1 MMASQKQKKQA
12 SPKKEQKNNT
22 VLSGEINR
30 EYLGKTLLDAGFEV
44 WFRYMFRV
52 LEGKPFIMDRIHKDM
67 FNVFDDLYNLR
78 ITRECMNIPPRAG
91 KTTLCKYWLI
101 YCLTKNPR
109 CNFIYTSF
117 SQMLLS
123 DIAREVA
130 QILEHPIYKELYGS
144 GLFGVEEK
152 EENPIDDFWREYLLK
167 ETGKAVYASKRIIT
181 AKGGQ
186 ILFASIGS
194 TITGFGCFD
203 YNTEVLTEKG
213 FMKLGYIVENKI
225 DVKVWSYNFD
235 KRQKELQPIY
245 DYVKNENSPYIKVE
259 LDNGEKIN
267 CTPDHVFYLK
277 NGEERRA
284 DFLSVGSEIM
294 SNKFGNRKIVNIVN
308 CNHSA
313 PSYCVTLCRNNN
325 LFVTKSQI
333 LVHNCG
339 IRGAKVFSGAL
350 ICFPYDELVLT
361 EKGYRKIGEIVE
373 NKEDIKVWSY
383 NFEKERPELKR
394 IERHIKNITPTKQC
408 FVEVKLSNG
417 KSFICTDNHKVWTK
431 NRGYV
436 EAKDL
441 TSIDCVVTFSNPF
454 YLVNTKVKNFCNFL
468 SGNVLISDFFQSI
481 RRKFNLFSG
490 RIVNFFNKIFETFSC
505 FDCLNSSGM
514 TIKSKSNLFQT
525 SFCFS
530 NFFNIFSRKFGTRK
544 NQSTKFNSI
553 LHIFRFSA
561 ISQIFKTI
569 VRWIAIKVSNF
580 YSFLLHA
587 NESPQTKLMNTN
599 GKGFI
604 IFSKINNLVTFSIR
618 GIKSFFFELNNSSFI
633 SASRKYISRAA
644 YNISKIGNSIKS
656 IISGDVFVNNISVV
670 CHNHTSYCLTVY
682 ENHNLYVGKCQVL
695 VSNCDDAN
703 KPADIQSEVMREKVR
718 KYYDETLLSRL
729 NDSNVPIFNIQQRL
743 HLEDL
748 SGYLLEQYKFDSII
762 RPLLEPDGTCN
773 IASQYTPERIKEIS
787 FNDTMFQAQYQ
798 QSPVAEK
805 GNIIQRDWWV
815 MYDADHTAIDGKLI
829 ITADTAY
836 KKTKTADYSC
846 FQVWELLRKEMRLRD
861 MIVGKWEFPELL
873 EKAIQIWR
881 KWTDDSLINPAA
893 FMYIEDKASGISLEQ
908 TLIQSGIN
916 AICWKPKEYDYPEDK
931 VGRTRELSWDVYRG
945 LVKLKKDDKM
955 SQYLVN
961 EAALFAEDMSHAHD
975 DSCFVA
981 GTKVATILGNKNIE
995 ELKVGDLVIT
1005 PWGVSPITRT
1015 TSRMKPVIDNIG
1027 LTGTKDHKI
1036 YTTHDYSFDNLENV
1050 DYSMVSKLT
1059 IKELISWQ
1067 IKSLYCSMAKN
1078 TIVTQ
1083 RQDIMKIKS
1092 LLTEKEKHSGFIGLF
1107 MNFIR
1112 EKKFLKAIT
1121 FITKTKI
1128 KIITT
1133 LAIWCFYHTA
1143 NTLNFMAKK
1152 PLKFGK
1158 DLKCKKQIKEVEKCA
1173 KSGIAQKREE
1183 IGTQNIKK
1191 NTLPNFILL
1200 KYVPIAEEDLI
1211 PQTTTESRQYVDGVE
1226 ISTLKENYAGKQK
1239 KRVYNITVRAG
1250 CYYANNILVSNC
1262 DAASMAHS
1270 IWRYAGGGQ

>member
-1 MMASQKQKKQA
+1 
-12 SPKKEQKNNT
+12 
-22 VLSGEINR
+22 
-30 EYLGKTLLDAGFEV
+30 
-44 WFRYMFRV
+44 MFRV

-91 KTTLCKYWLI
+91 KTTICKYWLI

-144 GLFGVEEK
+144 GLLGVEEK
-152 EENPIDDFWREYLLK
+152 EENPIDDFWRDYLLQ
-167 ETGKAVYASKRIIT
+167 ETGKALYTSKRIIT

-194 TITGFGCFD
+194 TITGFG
-203 YNTEVLTEKG
+203 
-213 FMKLGYIVENKI
+213 
-225 DVKVWSYNFD
+225 
-235 KRQKELQPIY
+235 
-245 DYVKNENSPYIKVE
+245 
-259 LDNGEKIN
+259 
-267 CTPDHVFYLK
+267 
-277 NGEERRA
+277 A
-284 DFLSVGSEIM
+284 
-294 SNKFGNRKIVNIVN
+294 
-308 CNHSA
+308 
-313 PSYCVTLCRNNN
+313 
-325 LFVTKSQI
+325 
-333 LVHNCG
+333 G
-339 IRGAKVFSGAL
+339 IRGAKGFSGAL
-350 ICFPYDELVLT
+350 I
-361 EKGYRKIGEIVE
+361 I
-373 NKEDIKVWSY
+373 
-383 NFEKERPELKR
+383 
-394 IERHIKNITPTKQC
+394 
-408 FVEVKLSNG
+408 
-417 KSFICTDNHKVWTK
+417 
-431 NRGYV
+431 
-436 EAKDL
+436 
-441 TSIDCVVTFSNPF
+441 
-454 YLVNTKVKNFCNFL
+454 
-468 SGNVLISDFFQSI
+468 
-481 RRKFNLFSG
+481 
-490 RIVNFFNKIFETFSC
+490 
-505 FDCLNSSGM
+505 
-514 TIKSKSNLFQT
+514 
-525 SFCFS
+525 
-530 NFFNIFSRKFGTRK
+530 
-544 NQSTKFNSI
+544 
-553 LHIFRFSA
+553 
-561 ISQIFKTI
+561 
-569 VRWIAIKVSNF
+569 
-580 YSFLLHA
+580 
-587 NESPQTKLMNTN
+587 
-599 GKGFI
+599 
-604 IFSKINNLVTFSIR
+604 
-618 GIKSFFFELNNSSFI
+618 
-633 SASRKYISRAA
+633 
-644 YNISKIGNSIKS
+644 
-656 IISGDVFVNNISVV
+656 
-670 CHNHTSYCLTVY
+670 
-682 ENHNLYVGKCQVL
+682 
-695 VSNCDDAN
+695 DDAN
-703 KPADIQSEVMREKVR
+703 KPVDIMSETMRDKVR

-743 HLEDL
+743 HLGDL

-762 RPLLEPDGTCN
+762 KPLLEPDGTCN

-815 MYDADHTAIDGKLI
+815 YYDPDNTPIDGKLI

-836 KKTKTADYSC
+836 KKTVTADYSC
-846 FQVWELLRKEMRLRD
+846 FQVWELLRKEMRMRD

-873 EKAIQIWR
+873 ERASWIWK
-881 KWTDDSLINPAA
+881 KWTAEDLINPAA

-908 TLIQSGIN
+908 TLIQNGIN
-916 AICWKPKEYDYPEDK
+916 ALCWKPKDYDYPEDK

-981 GTKVATILGNKNIE
+981 GTKVATIFGDKNIE

-1036 YTTHDYSFDNLENV
+1036 YTTHDYSFDSLENV

-1059 IKELISWQ
+1059 IEELISWQ

-1083 RQDIMKIKS
+1083 RQDIMKIES
-1092 LLTEKEKHSGFIGLF
+1092 LLTEKEKHSGFIGLC

-1128 KIITT
+1128 KIITI
-1133 LAIWCFYHTA
+1133 LAIWFFYQA
-1143 NTLNFMAKK
+1143 MNTLNFMAKK

-1173 KSGIAQKREE
+1173 KSGIAQKRGE

-1226 ISTLKENYAGKQK
+1226 ISTLKENYAGKPK

>member
-1 MMASQKQKKQA
+1 
-12 SPKKEQKNNT
+12 
-22 VLSGEINR
+22 
-30 EYLGKTLLDAGFEV
+30 
-44 WFRYMFRV
+44 MFRV
-52 LEGKPFIMDRIHKDM
+52 LEGKPFIIDRIHKDM

-130 QILEHPIYKELYGS
+130 QILEHPIYKELYGN
-144 GLFGVEEK
+144 GLYGVEEK

-167 ETGKAVYASKRIIT
+167 ETGRAVYASKRIIT

-194 TITGFGCFD
+194 TITGFG
-203 YNTEVLTEKG
+203 
-213 FMKLGYIVENKI
+213 
-225 DVKVWSYNFD
+225 
-235 KRQKELQPIY
+235 
-245 DYVKNENSPYIKVE
+245 
-259 LDNGEKIN
+259 
-267 CTPDHVFYLK
+267 
-277 NGEERRA
+277 A
-284 DFLSVGSEIM
+284 
-294 SNKFGNRKIVNIVN
+294 
-308 CNHSA
+308 
-313 PSYCVTLCRNNN
+313 
-325 LFVTKSQI
+325 
-333 LVHNCG
+333 G

-350 ICFPYDELVLT
+350 VCFPYDELVLT

-587 NESPQTKLMNTN
+587 NESPQNKLMNTN

-743 HLEDL
+743 HLGDL
-748 SGYLLEQYKFDSII
+748 SGYLLEQYKFDSIVK
-762 RPLLEPDGTCN
+762 PLLEPDGTCN

-815 MYDADHTAIDGKLI
+815 MYDADHTPIDGKLI

-873 EKAIQIWR
+873 EKATQIWR

-961 EAALFAEDMSHAHD
+961 EAALFAEDMSHAKD
-975 DSCFVA
+975 DS
-981 GTKVATILGNKNIE
+981 
-995 ELKVGDLVIT
+995 
-1005 PWGVSPITRT
+1005 
-1015 TSRMKPVIDNIG
+1015 
-1027 LTGTKDHKI
+1027 
-1036 YTTHDYSFDNLENV
+1036 V
-1050 DYSMVSKLT
+1050 DS
-1059 IKELISWQ
+1059 
-1067 IKSLYCSMAKN
+1067 
-1078 TIVTQ
+1078 
-1083 RQDIMKIKS
+1083 
-1092 LLTEKEKHSGFIGLF
+1092 
-1107 MNFIR
+1107 
-1112 EKKFLKAIT
+1112 
-1121 FITKTKI
+1121 
-1128 KIITT
+1128 
-1133 LAIWCFYHTA
+1133 
-1143 NTLNFMAKK
+1143 
-1152 PLKFGK
+1152 
-1158 DLKCKKQIKEVEKCA
+1158 
-1173 KSGIAQKREE
+1173 
-1183 IGTQNIKK
+1183 
-1191 NTLPNFILL
+1191 
-1200 KYVPIAEEDLI
+1200 
-1211 PQTTTESRQYVDGVE
+1211 
-1226 ISTLKENYAGKQK
+1226 
-1239 KRVYNITVRAG
+1239 
-1250 CYYANNILVSNC
+1250 
-1262 DAASMAHS
+1262 ASMAHS

>member
-1 MMASQKQKKQA
+1 M
-12 SPKKEQKNNT
+12 
-22 VLSGEINR
+22 
-30 EYLGKTLLDAGFEV
+30 LDAGFEV

-245 DYVKNENSPYIKVE
+245 DYVKNENSPYMEIE

-313 PSYCVTLCRNNN
+313 PSYCVTLWHNNN

-339 IRGAKVFSGAL
+339 IRGNTTFSGAL
-350 ICFPYDELVLT
+350 VL
-361 EKGYRKIGEIVE
+361 
-373 NKEDIKVWSY
+373 
-383 NFEKERPELKR
+383 
-394 IERHIKNITPTKQC
+394 
-408 FVEVKLSNG
+408 
-417 KSFICTDNHKVWTK
+417 
-431 NRGYV
+431 
-436 EAKDL
+436 
-441 TSIDCVVTFSNPF
+441 
-454 YLVNTKVKNFCNFL
+454 
-468 SGNVLISDFFQSI
+468 
-481 RRKFNLFSG
+481 
-490 RIVNFFNKIFETFSC
+490 
-505 FDCLNSSGM
+505 
-514 TIKSKSNLFQT
+514 
-525 SFCFS
+525 
-530 NFFNIFSRKFGTRK
+530 
-544 NQSTKFNSI
+544 
-553 LHIFRFSA
+553 
-561 ISQIFKTI
+561 
-569 VRWIAIKVSNF
+569 
-580 YSFLLHA
+580 
-587 NESPQTKLMNTN
+587 
-599 GKGFI
+599 
-604 IFSKINNLVTFSIR
+604 
-618 GIKSFFFELNNSSFI
+618 
-633 SASRKYISRAA
+633 
-644 YNISKIGNSIKS
+644 
-656 IISGDVFVNNISVV
+656 
-670 CHNHTSYCLTVY
+670 
-682 ENHNLYVGKCQVL
+682 
-695 VSNCDDAN
+695 DDAN

-815 MYDADHTAIDGKLI
+815 MYDADHTPIDGKLI

-916 AICWKPKEYDYPEDK
+916 ALCWKPKDYDYPEDK

-945 LVKLKKDDKM
+945 LVKLKNNDKM

-961 EAALFAEDMSHAHD
+961 EAALFAEDMSHAKD
-975 DSCFVA
+975 DS
-981 GTKVATILGNKNIE
+981 
-995 ELKVGDLVIT
+995 
-1005 PWGVSPITRT
+1005 
-1015 TSRMKPVIDNIG
+1015 
-1027 LTGTKDHKI
+1027 
-1036 YTTHDYSFDNLENV
+1036 V
-1050 DYSMVSKLT
+1050 DS
-1059 IKELISWQ
+1059 
-1067 IKSLYCSMAKN
+1067 
-1078 TIVTQ
+1078 
-1083 RQDIMKIKS
+1083 
-1092 LLTEKEKHSGFIGLF
+1092 
-1107 MNFIR
+1107 
-1112 EKKFLKAIT
+1112 
-1121 FITKTKI
+1121 
-1128 KIITT
+1128 
-1133 LAIWCFYHTA
+1133 
-1143 NTLNFMAKK
+1143 
-1152 PLKFGK
+1152 
-1158 DLKCKKQIKEVEKCA
+1158 
-1173 KSGIAQKREE
+1173 
-1183 IGTQNIKK
+1183 
-1191 NTLPNFILL
+1191 
-1200 KYVPIAEEDLI
+1200 
-1211 PQTTTESRQYVDGVE
+1211 
-1226 ISTLKENYAGKQK
+1226 
-1239 KRVYNITVRAG
+1239 
-1250 CYYANNILVSNC
+1250 
-1262 DAASMAHS
+1262 ASMAHS

>member
-1 MMASQKQKKQA
+1 
-12 SPKKEQKNNT
+12 
-22 VLSGEINR
+22 
-30 EYLGKTLLDAGFEV
+30 
-44 WFRYMFRV
+44 MFRV

-203 YNTEVLTEKG
+203 YGTEALTEKG

-245 DYVKNENSPYIKVE
+245 DYVKNENSPYMEIE

-339 IRGAKVFSGAL
+339 IRGNTTFSGAL
-350 ICFPYDELVLT
+350 VL
-361 EKGYRKIGEIVE
+361 
-373 NKEDIKVWSY
+373 
-383 NFEKERPELKR
+383 
-394 IERHIKNITPTKQC
+394 
-408 FVEVKLSNG
+408 
-417 KSFICTDNHKVWTK
+417 
-431 NRGYV
+431 
-436 EAKDL
+436 
-441 TSIDCVVTFSNPF
+441 
-454 YLVNTKVKNFCNFL
+454 
-468 SGNVLISDFFQSI
+468 
-481 RRKFNLFSG
+481 
-490 RIVNFFNKIFETFSC
+490 
-505 FDCLNSSGM
+505 
-514 TIKSKSNLFQT
+514 
-525 SFCFS
+525 
-530 NFFNIFSRKFGTRK
+530 
-544 NQSTKFNSI
+544 
-553 LHIFRFSA
+553 
-561 ISQIFKTI
+561 
-569 VRWIAIKVSNF
+569 
-580 YSFLLHA
+580 
-587 NESPQTKLMNTN
+587 
-599 GKGFI
+599 
-604 IFSKINNLVTFSIR
+604 
-618 GIKSFFFELNNSSFI
+618 
-633 SASRKYISRAA
+633 
-644 YNISKIGNSIKS
+644 
-656 IISGDVFVNNISVV
+656 
-670 CHNHTSYCLTVY
+670 
-682 ENHNLYVGKCQVL
+682 
-695 VSNCDDAN
+695 DDAN

-916 AICWKPKEYDYPEDK
+916 ALCWKPKDYDYPEDK

-945 LVKLKKDDKM
+945 LVKLKNNDKM

-961 EAALFAEDMSHAHD
+961 EAALFAEDMSHAKD
-975 DSCFVA
+975 DS
-981 GTKVATILGNKNIE
+981 
-995 ELKVGDLVIT
+995 
-1005 PWGVSPITRT
+1005 
-1015 TSRMKPVIDNIG
+1015 
-1027 LTGTKDHKI
+1027 
-1036 YTTHDYSFDNLENV
+1036 V
-1050 DYSMVSKLT
+1050 DS
-1059 IKELISWQ
+1059 
-1067 IKSLYCSMAKN
+1067 
-1078 TIVTQ
+1078 
-1083 RQDIMKIKS
+1083 
-1092 LLTEKEKHSGFIGLF
+1092 
-1107 MNFIR
+1107 
-1112 EKKFLKAIT
+1112 
-1121 FITKTKI
+1121 
-1128 KIITT
+1128 
-1133 LAIWCFYHTA
+1133 
-1143 NTLNFMAKK
+1143 
-1152 PLKFGK
+1152 
-1158 DLKCKKQIKEVEKCA
+1158 
-1173 KSGIAQKREE
+1173 
-1183 IGTQNIKK
+1183 
-1191 NTLPNFILL
+1191 
-1200 KYVPIAEEDLI
+1200 
-1211 PQTTTESRQYVDGVE
+1211 
-1226 ISTLKENYAGKQK
+1226 
-1239 KRVYNITVRAG
+1239 
-1250 CYYANNILVSNC
+1250 
-1262 DAASMAHS
+1262 ASMAHS

>member
-1 MMASQKQKKQA
+1 
-12 SPKKEQKNNT
+12 
-22 VLSGEINR
+22 
-30 EYLGKTLLDAGFEV
+30 
-44 WFRYMFRV
+44 MFRV
-52 LEGKPFIMDRIHKDM
+52 LEGKPFIMDLIHKDM

-101 YCLTKNPR
+101 YCLTKNPQ

-167 ETGKAVYASKRIIT
+167 ETGRAVYASKRIIT

-194 TITGFGCFD
+194 TITGFG
-203 YNTEVLTEKG
+203 
-213 FMKLGYIVENKI
+213 
-225 DVKVWSYNFD
+225 
-235 KRQKELQPIY
+235 
-245 DYVKNENSPYIKVE
+245 
-259 LDNGEKIN
+259 
-267 CTPDHVFYLK
+267 
-277 NGEERRA
+277 A
-284 DFLSVGSEIM
+284 
-294 SNKFGNRKIVNIVN
+294 
-308 CNHSA
+308 
-313 PSYCVTLCRNNN
+313 
-325 LFVTKSQI
+325 
-333 LVHNCG
+333 G
-339 IRGAKVFSGAL
+339 IRGAKGFSGAL

-587 NESPQTKLMNTN
+587 NESPQNKLMNTN

-682 ENHNLYVGKCQVL
+682 ENHNLYVGKCHVL

-743 HLEDL
+743 HLGDL

-762 RPLLEPDGTCN
+762 KPLLEPDGTCN

-815 MYDADHTAIDGKLI
+815 MYDADHTPIDGKLI

-961 EAALFAEDMSHAHD
+961 EAALFAEDMSHKND
-975 DSCFVA
+975 DS
-981 GTKVATILGNKNIE
+981 
-995 ELKVGDLVIT
+995 
-1005 PWGVSPITRT
+1005 
-1015 TSRMKPVIDNIG
+1015 
-1027 LTGTKDHKI
+1027 
-1036 YTTHDYSFDNLENV
+1036 V
-1050 DYSMVSKLT
+1050 DS
-1059 IKELISWQ
+1059 
-1067 IKSLYCSMAKN
+1067 
-1078 TIVTQ
+1078 
-1083 RQDIMKIKS
+1083 
-1092 LLTEKEKHSGFIGLF
+1092 
-1107 MNFIR
+1107 
-1112 EKKFLKAIT
+1112 
-1121 FITKTKI
+1121 
-1128 KIITT
+1128 
-1133 LAIWCFYHTA
+1133 
-1143 NTLNFMAKK
+1143 
-1152 PLKFGK
+1152 
-1158 DLKCKKQIKEVEKCA
+1158 
-1173 KSGIAQKREE
+1173 
-1183 IGTQNIKK
+1183 
-1191 NTLPNFILL
+1191 
-1200 KYVPIAEEDLI
+1200 
-1211 PQTTTESRQYVDGVE
+1211 
-1226 ISTLKENYAGKQK
+1226 
-1239 KRVYNITVRAG
+1239 
-1250 CYYANNILVSNC
+1250 
-1262 DAASMAHS
+1262 ASMAHS

>member
-1 MMASQKQKKQA
+1 MANQKQKKQA

-22 VLSGEINR
+22 SLSGEINR

-52 LEGKPFIMDRIHKDM
+52 LEGKPFIIDRIHKDM

-130 QILEHPIYKELYGS
+130 QILEHPIYKELYGN
-144 GLFGVEEK
+144 GLYGVEEK

-167 ETGKAVYASKRIIT
+167 ETGRAVYASKRIIT

-245 DYVKNENSPYIKVE
+245 DYVKNENSPYMEIE

-313 PSYCVTLCRNNN
+313 PSYCVTLWNNNN
-325 LFVTKSQI
+325 LFITKSQV

-339 IRGAKVFSGAL
+339 IRGTKGFSGAL
-350 ICFPYDELVLT
+350 I
-361 EKGYRKIGEIVE
+361 I
-373 NKEDIKVWSY
+373 
-383 NFEKERPELKR
+383 
-394 IERHIKNITPTKQC
+394 
-408 FVEVKLSNG
+408 
-417 KSFICTDNHKVWTK
+417 
-431 NRGYV
+431 
-436 EAKDL
+436 
-441 TSIDCVVTFSNPF
+441 
-454 YLVNTKVKNFCNFL
+454 
-468 SGNVLISDFFQSI
+468 
-481 RRKFNLFSG
+481 
-490 RIVNFFNKIFETFSC
+490 
-505 FDCLNSSGM
+505 
-514 TIKSKSNLFQT
+514 
-525 SFCFS
+525 
-530 NFFNIFSRKFGTRK
+530 
-544 NQSTKFNSI
+544 
-553 LHIFRFSA
+553 
-561 ISQIFKTI
+561 
-569 VRWIAIKVSNF
+569 
-580 YSFLLHA
+580 
-587 NESPQTKLMNTN
+587 
-599 GKGFI
+599 
-604 IFSKINNLVTFSIR
+604 
-618 GIKSFFFELNNSSFI
+618 
-633 SASRKYISRAA
+633 
-644 YNISKIGNSIKS
+644 
-656 IISGDVFVNNISVV
+656 
-670 CHNHTSYCLTVY
+670 
-682 ENHNLYVGKCQVL
+682 
-695 VSNCDDAN
+695 DDAN
-703 KPADIQSEVMREKVR
+703 KPADIMSETMRDKVR

-743 HLEDL
+743 HLGDL
-748 SGYLLEQYKFDSII
+748 SGYLLEQYKFDSIVK
-762 RPLLEPDGTCN
+762 PLLEPDGTCN

-815 MYDADHTAIDGKLI
+815 MYDADHTPIDGKLI

-873 EKAIQIWR
+873 EKATQIWR

-981 GTKVATILGNKNIE
+981 GTKVATIFGDKNIE

-1036 YTTHDYSFDNLENV
+1036 YTTHDYSFDSLENV

-1059 IKELISWQ
+1059 IEELISWQ

-1078 TIVTQ
+1078 TILTQ

-1226 ISTLKENYAGKQK
+1226 ISTLKENYAGKPK

>member
-339 IRGAKVFSGAL
+339 IRGNTTFSGAL
-350 ICFPYDELVLT
+350 VL
-361 EKGYRKIGEIVE
+361 
-373 NKEDIKVWSY
+373 
-383 NFEKERPELKR
+383 
-394 IERHIKNITPTKQC
+394 
-408 FVEVKLSNG
+408 
-417 KSFICTDNHKVWTK
+417 
-431 NRGYV
+431 
-436 EAKDL
+436 
-441 TSIDCVVTFSNPF
+441 
-454 YLVNTKVKNFCNFL
+454 
-468 SGNVLISDFFQSI
+468 
-481 RRKFNLFSG
+481 
-490 RIVNFFNKIFETFSC
+490 
-505 FDCLNSSGM
+505 
-514 TIKSKSNLFQT
+514 
-525 SFCFS
+525 
-530 NFFNIFSRKFGTRK
+530 
-544 NQSTKFNSI
+544 
-553 LHIFRFSA
+553 
-561 ISQIFKTI
+561 
-569 VRWIAIKVSNF
+569 
-580 YSFLLHA
+580 
-587 NESPQTKLMNTN
+587 
-599 GKGFI
+599 
-604 IFSKINNLVTFSIR
+604 
-618 GIKSFFFELNNSSFI
+618 
-633 SASRKYISRAA
+633 
-644 YNISKIGNSIKS
+644 
-656 IISGDVFVNNISVV
+656 
-670 CHNHTSYCLTVY
+670 
-682 ENHNLYVGKCQVL
+682 
-695 VSNCDDAN
+695 DDAN

-873 EKAIQIWR
+873 EKATQIWR

-961 EAALFAEDMSHAHD
+961 EAALFAEDMSHAKD
-975 DSCFVA
+975 DS
-981 GTKVATILGNKNIE
+981 
-995 ELKVGDLVIT
+995 
-1005 PWGVSPITRT
+1005 
-1015 TSRMKPVIDNIG
+1015 
-1027 LTGTKDHKI
+1027 
-1036 YTTHDYSFDNLENV
+1036 V
-1050 DYSMVSKLT
+1050 DS
-1059 IKELISWQ
+1059 
-1067 IKSLYCSMAKN
+1067 
-1078 TIVTQ
+1078 
-1083 RQDIMKIKS
+1083 
-1092 LLTEKEKHSGFIGLF
+1092 
-1107 MNFIR
+1107 
-1112 EKKFLKAIT
+1112 
-1121 FITKTKI
+1121 
-1128 KIITT
+1128 
-1133 LAIWCFYHTA
+1133 
-1143 NTLNFMAKK
+1143 
-1152 PLKFGK
+1152 
-1158 DLKCKKQIKEVEKCA
+1158 
-1173 KSGIAQKREE
+1173 
-1183 IGTQNIKK
+1183 
-1191 NTLPNFILL
+1191 
-1200 KYVPIAEEDLI
+1200 
-1211 PQTTTESRQYVDGVE
+1211 
-1226 ISTLKENYAGKQK
+1226 
-1239 KRVYNITVRAG
+1239 
-1250 CYYANNILVSNC
+1250 
-1262 DAASMAHS
+1262 ASMAHS

>member
-1 MMASQKQKKQA
+1 
-12 SPKKEQKNNT
+12 
-22 VLSGEINR
+22 
-30 EYLGKTLLDAGFEV
+30 
-44 WFRYMFRV
+44 MFRV
-52 LEGKPFIMDRIHKDM
+52 LEGKPFIIDRIHKDM

-91 KTTLCKYWLI
+91 KTTICKYWLI

-123 DIAREVA
+123 DIARDVA
-130 QILEHPIYKELYGS
+130 QILEHPIYKELYGN

-167 ETGKAVYASKRIIT
+167 ETGRAVYASKRIIT

-245 DYVKNENSPYIKVE
+245 DYVKNENSPYMEIE

-339 IRGAKVFSGAL
+339 IRGNTTFSGAL
-350 ICFPYDELVLT
+350 VL
-361 EKGYRKIGEIVE
+361 
-373 NKEDIKVWSY
+373 
-383 NFEKERPELKR
+383 
-394 IERHIKNITPTKQC
+394 
-408 FVEVKLSNG
+408 
-417 KSFICTDNHKVWTK
+417 
-431 NRGYV
+431 
-436 EAKDL
+436 
-441 TSIDCVVTFSNPF
+441 
-454 YLVNTKVKNFCNFL
+454 
-468 SGNVLISDFFQSI
+468 
-481 RRKFNLFSG
+481 
-490 RIVNFFNKIFETFSC
+490 
-505 FDCLNSSGM
+505 
-514 TIKSKSNLFQT
+514 
-525 SFCFS
+525 
-530 NFFNIFSRKFGTRK
+530 
-544 NQSTKFNSI
+544 
-553 LHIFRFSA
+553 
-561 ISQIFKTI
+561 
-569 VRWIAIKVSNF
+569 
-580 YSFLLHA
+580 
-587 NESPQTKLMNTN
+587 
-599 GKGFI
+599 
-604 IFSKINNLVTFSIR
+604 
-618 GIKSFFFELNNSSFI
+618 
-633 SASRKYISRAA
+633 
-644 YNISKIGNSIKS
+644 
-656 IISGDVFVNNISVV
+656 
-670 CHNHTSYCLTVY
+670 
-682 ENHNLYVGKCQVL
+682 
-695 VSNCDDAN
+695 DDAN

-1078 TIVTQ
+1078 TVITQ

-1226 ISTLKENYAGKQK
+1226 ISTLKENYAGKPK

>member
-1 MMASQKQKKQA
+1 MMANQKQKKQA

-22 VLSGEINR
+22 SLSGEINR

-52 LEGKPFIMDRIHKDM
+52 LEGKPFIMDIIHKDM

-167 ETGKAVYASKRIIT
+167 ETGRAVYASKRIIT

-203 YNTEVLTEKG
+203 YDTEVLTEKG

-245 DYVKNENSPYIKVE
+245 DYVKNENSPYMEIE
-259 LDNGEKIN
+259 LDNGEIIN

-325 LFVTKSQI
+325 LFITKSQV
-333 LVHNCG
+333 LTHNCG
-339 IRGAKVFSGAL
+339 IRGNTTFSGAL
-350 ICFPYDELVLT
+350 IL
-361 EKGYRKIGEIVE
+361 
-373 NKEDIKVWSY
+373 
-383 NFEKERPELKR
+383 
-394 IERHIKNITPTKQC
+394 
-408 FVEVKLSNG
+408 
-417 KSFICTDNHKVWTK
+417 
-431 NRGYV
+431 
-436 EAKDL
+436 
-441 TSIDCVVTFSNPF
+441 
-454 YLVNTKVKNFCNFL
+454 
-468 SGNVLISDFFQSI
+468 
-481 RRKFNLFSG
+481 
-490 RIVNFFNKIFETFSC
+490 
-505 FDCLNSSGM
+505 
-514 TIKSKSNLFQT
+514 
-525 SFCFS
+525 
-530 NFFNIFSRKFGTRK
+530 
-544 NQSTKFNSI
+544 
-553 LHIFRFSA
+553 
-561 ISQIFKTI
+561 
-569 VRWIAIKVSNF
+569 
-580 YSFLLHA
+580 
-587 NESPQTKLMNTN
+587 
-599 GKGFI
+599 
-604 IFSKINNLVTFSIR
+604 
-618 GIKSFFFELNNSSFI
+618 
-633 SASRKYISRAA
+633 
-644 YNISKIGNSIKS
+644 
-656 IISGDVFVNNISVV
+656 
-670 CHNHTSYCLTVY
+670 
-682 ENHNLYVGKCQVL
+682 
-695 VSNCDDAN
+695 DDAN

-981 GTKVATILGNKNIE
+981 GTKVATIFGDKNIE

-1036 YTTHDYSFDNLENV
+1036 YTTHDYSFDSLENV

-1059 IKELISWQ
+1059 IEELISWQ

-1092 LLTEKEKHSGFIGLF
+1092 LLTEKEKHSGFIGLC

-1121 FITKTKI
+1121 FITKMKI
-1128 KIITT
+1128 KIITI
-1133 LAIWCFYHTA
+1133 LAIWFFYQVV

>member
-1 MMASQKQKKQA
+1 
-12 SPKKEQKNNT
+12 
-22 VLSGEINR
+22 
-30 EYLGKTLLDAGFEV
+30 
-44 WFRYMFRV
+44 MFRV

-67 FNVFDDLYNLR
+67 FNVFDDLYYLR

-123 DIAREVA
+123 DIARDVA
-130 QILEHPIYKELYGS
+130 QILEHPIYKELYGN

-152 EENPIDDFWREYLLK
+152 EENPIDDFWREYLLQ

-203 YNTEVLTEKG
+203 YDTEVLTEKG

-245 DYVKNENSPYIKVE
+245 DYVKNENSPYMEIE

-313 PSYCVTLCRNNN
+313 PSYCVTLWNNNN

-339 IRGAKVFSGAL
+339 IRGNTTFSGAL
-350 ICFPYDELVLT
+350 VL
-361 EKGYRKIGEIVE
+361 
-373 NKEDIKVWSY
+373 
-383 NFEKERPELKR
+383 
-394 IERHIKNITPTKQC
+394 
-408 FVEVKLSNG
+408 
-417 KSFICTDNHKVWTK
+417 
-431 NRGYV
+431 
-436 EAKDL
+436 
-441 TSIDCVVTFSNPF
+441 
-454 YLVNTKVKNFCNFL
+454 
-468 SGNVLISDFFQSI
+468 
-481 RRKFNLFSG
+481 
-490 RIVNFFNKIFETFSC
+490 
-505 FDCLNSSGM
+505 
-514 TIKSKSNLFQT
+514 
-525 SFCFS
+525 
-530 NFFNIFSRKFGTRK
+530 
-544 NQSTKFNSI
+544 
-553 LHIFRFSA
+553 
-561 ISQIFKTI
+561 
-569 VRWIAIKVSNF
+569 
-580 YSFLLHA
+580 
-587 NESPQTKLMNTN
+587 
-599 GKGFI
+599 
-604 IFSKINNLVTFSIR
+604 
-618 GIKSFFFELNNSSFI
+618 
-633 SASRKYISRAA
+633 
-644 YNISKIGNSIKS
+644 
-656 IISGDVFVNNISVV
+656 
-670 CHNHTSYCLTVY
+670 
-682 ENHNLYVGKCQVL
+682 
-695 VSNCDDAN
+695 DDAN

>member
-1 MMASQKQKKQA
+1 M
-12 SPKKEQKNNT
+12 
-22 VLSGEINR
+22 
-30 EYLGKTLLDAGFEV
+30 LDAGFEV

-313 PSYCVTLCRNNN
+313 PSYCVTLWHNNN

-339 IRGAKVFSGAL
+339 IRGNTTFSGAL
-350 ICFPYDELVLT
+350 VL
-361 EKGYRKIGEIVE
+361 
-373 NKEDIKVWSY
+373 
-383 NFEKERPELKR
+383 
-394 IERHIKNITPTKQC
+394 
-408 FVEVKLSNG
+408 
-417 KSFICTDNHKVWTK
+417 
-431 NRGYV
+431 
-436 EAKDL
+436 
-441 TSIDCVVTFSNPF
+441 
-454 YLVNTKVKNFCNFL
+454 
-468 SGNVLISDFFQSI
+468 
-481 RRKFNLFSG
+481 
-490 RIVNFFNKIFETFSC
+490 
-505 FDCLNSSGM
+505 
-514 TIKSKSNLFQT
+514 
-525 SFCFS
+525 
-530 NFFNIFSRKFGTRK
+530 
-544 NQSTKFNSI
+544 
-553 LHIFRFSA
+553 
-561 ISQIFKTI
+561 
-569 VRWIAIKVSNF
+569 
-580 YSFLLHA
+580 
-587 NESPQTKLMNTN
+587 
-599 GKGFI
+599 
-604 IFSKINNLVTFSIR
+604 
-618 GIKSFFFELNNSSFI
+618 
-633 SASRKYISRAA
+633 
-644 YNISKIGNSIKS
+644 
-656 IISGDVFVNNISVV
+656 
-670 CHNHTSYCLTVY
+670 
-682 ENHNLYVGKCQVL
+682 
-695 VSNCDDAN
+695 DDAN

-815 MYDADHTAIDGKLI
+815 MYDADHTPIDGKLI

-916 AICWKPKEYDYPEDK
+916 ALCWKPKDYDYPEDK

-945 LVKLKKDDKM
+945 LVKLKNNDRM

-961 EAALFAEDMSHAHD
+961 EAALFAEDMSHAKD
-975 DSCFVA
+975 DS
-981 GTKVATILGNKNIE
+981 
-995 ELKVGDLVIT
+995 
-1005 PWGVSPITRT
+1005 
-1015 TSRMKPVIDNIG
+1015 
-1027 LTGTKDHKI
+1027 
-1036 YTTHDYSFDNLENV
+1036 V
-1050 DYSMVSKLT
+1050 DS
-1059 IKELISWQ
+1059 
-1067 IKSLYCSMAKN
+1067 
-1078 TIVTQ
+1078 
-1083 RQDIMKIKS
+1083 
-1092 LLTEKEKHSGFIGLF
+1092 
-1107 MNFIR
+1107 
-1112 EKKFLKAIT
+1112 
-1121 FITKTKI
+1121 
-1128 KIITT
+1128 
-1133 LAIWCFYHTA
+1133 
-1143 NTLNFMAKK
+1143 
-1152 PLKFGK
+1152 
-1158 DLKCKKQIKEVEKCA
+1158 
-1173 KSGIAQKREE
+1173 
-1183 IGTQNIKK
+1183 
-1191 NTLPNFILL
+1191 
-1200 KYVPIAEEDLI
+1200 
-1211 PQTTTESRQYVDGVE
+1211 
-1226 ISTLKENYAGKQK
+1226 
-1239 KRVYNITVRAG
+1239 
-1250 CYYANNILVSNC
+1250 
-1262 DAASMAHS
+1262 ASMAHS

>member
-1 MMASQKQKKQA
+1 
-12 SPKKEQKNNT
+12 
-22 VLSGEINR
+22 
-30 EYLGKTLLDAGFEV
+30 
-44 WFRYMFRV
+44 MFRV
-52 LEGKPFIMDRIHKDM
+52 LEGKPFIMDLIHKDM
-67 FNVFDDLYNLR
+67 FNVFDDLYYLR

-91 KTTLCKYWLI
+91 KTTICKYWLI

-144 GLFGVEEK
+144 GLLGVEEK
-152 EENPIDDFWREYLLK
+152 EENPIDDFWRDYLLQ

-245 DYVKNENSPYIKVE
+245 DYVKNENSPYMEIE

-313 PSYCVTLCRNNN
+313 PSYCVTLWHNNN

-339 IRGAKVFSGAL
+339 IRGNTTFSGAL
-350 ICFPYDELVLT
+350 VL
-361 EKGYRKIGEIVE
+361 
-373 NKEDIKVWSY
+373 
-383 NFEKERPELKR
+383 
-394 IERHIKNITPTKQC
+394 
-408 FVEVKLSNG
+408 
-417 KSFICTDNHKVWTK
+417 
-431 NRGYV
+431 
-436 EAKDL
+436 
-441 TSIDCVVTFSNPF
+441 
-454 YLVNTKVKNFCNFL
+454 
-468 SGNVLISDFFQSI
+468 
-481 RRKFNLFSG
+481 
-490 RIVNFFNKIFETFSC
+490 
-505 FDCLNSSGM
+505 
-514 TIKSKSNLFQT
+514 
-525 SFCFS
+525 
-530 NFFNIFSRKFGTRK
+530 
-544 NQSTKFNSI
+544 
-553 LHIFRFSA
+553 
-561 ISQIFKTI
+561 
-569 VRWIAIKVSNF
+569 
-580 YSFLLHA
+580 
-587 NESPQTKLMNTN
+587 
-599 GKGFI
+599 
-604 IFSKINNLVTFSIR
+604 
-618 GIKSFFFELNNSSFI
+618 
-633 SASRKYISRAA
+633 
-644 YNISKIGNSIKS
+644 
-656 IISGDVFVNNISVV
+656 
-670 CHNHTSYCLTVY
+670 
-682 ENHNLYVGKCQVL
+682 
-695 VSNCDDAN
+695 DDAN

-743 HLEDL
+743 HLGDL
-748 SGYLLEQYKFDSII
+748 SGYLLEQYKFDSIVK
-762 RPLLEPDGTCN
+762 PLLEPDGTCN

-1078 TIVTQ
+1078 TLVTQ

-1092 LLTEKEKHSGFIGLF
+1092 LLTEKEKHSGFIGLC

-1128 KIITT
+1128 KIITI
-1133 LAIWCFYHTA
+1133 LAIWFFYQA
-1143 NTLNFMAKK
+1143 VNTLNFMAKK

-1173 KSGIAQKREE
+1173 KSGIAQKRGE

-1226 ISTLKENYAGKQK
+1226 ISTLKENYAGKPK

>member
-1 MMASQKQKKQA
+1 MMANQKQKKQA

-22 VLSGEINR
+22 SLSGEINR

-52 LEGKPFIMDRIHKDM
+52 LEGKPFIMDLIHKDM

-123 DIAREVA
+123 DIARDVA
-130 QILEHPIYKELYGS
+130 QILEHPIYKELYGN

-167 ETGKAVYASKRIIT
+167 ETGRAVYASKRIIT

-203 YNTEVLTEKG
+203 YDTEVLTEKG

-245 DYVKNENSPYIKVE
+245 DYVKNENSPYMEIE

-339 IRGAKVFSGAL
+339 IRGNTTFSGAL
-350 ICFPYDELVLT
+350 VL
-361 EKGYRKIGEIVE
+361 
-373 NKEDIKVWSY
+373 
-383 NFEKERPELKR
+383 
-394 IERHIKNITPTKQC
+394 
-408 FVEVKLSNG
+408 
-417 KSFICTDNHKVWTK
+417 
-431 NRGYV
+431 
-436 EAKDL
+436 
-441 TSIDCVVTFSNPF
+441 
-454 YLVNTKVKNFCNFL
+454 
-468 SGNVLISDFFQSI
+468 
-481 RRKFNLFSG
+481 
-490 RIVNFFNKIFETFSC
+490 
-505 FDCLNSSGM
+505 
-514 TIKSKSNLFQT
+514 
-525 SFCFS
+525 
-530 NFFNIFSRKFGTRK
+530 
-544 NQSTKFNSI
+544 
-553 LHIFRFSA
+553 
-561 ISQIFKTI
+561 
-569 VRWIAIKVSNF
+569 
-580 YSFLLHA
+580 
-587 NESPQTKLMNTN
+587 
-599 GKGFI
+599 
-604 IFSKINNLVTFSIR
+604 
-618 GIKSFFFELNNSSFI
+618 
-633 SASRKYISRAA
+633 
-644 YNISKIGNSIKS
+644 
-656 IISGDVFVNNISVV
+656 
-670 CHNHTSYCLTVY
+670 
-682 ENHNLYVGKCQVL
+682 
-695 VSNCDDAN
+695 DDAN

-743 HLEDL
+743 HLGDL

-762 RPLLEPDGTCN
+762 KPLLEPDGTCN

-815 MYDADHTAIDGKLI
+815 MYDADHTPIDGKLI

-873 EKAIQIWR
+873 EKATQIWR

-981 GTKVATILGNKNIE
+981 GTKVATIFGDKNIE

-1036 YTTHDYSFDNLENV
+1036 YTIHDYSFDSLENV
-1050 DYSMVSKLT
+1050 DCSMVSKLT

-1083 RQDIMKIKS
+1083 RQDVMKIKS

-1173 KSGIAQKREE
+1173 KSGIAQKRGE

>member
-1 MMASQKQKKQA
+1 
-12 SPKKEQKNNT
+12 
-22 VLSGEINR
+22 
-30 EYLGKTLLDAGFEV
+30 
-44 WFRYMFRV
+44 MFRV

-67 FNVFDDLYNLR
+67 FNVFDDLYYLR

-91 KTTLCKYWLI
+91 KTTICKYWLI

-130 QILEHPIYKELYGS
+130 QILEHPIYKELYGN
-144 GLFGVEEK
+144 GLIGMEEK
-152 EENPIDDFWREYLLK
+152 EENPIDDFWREYLLQ

-194 TITGFGCFD
+194 TITGFG
-203 YNTEVLTEKG
+203 
-213 FMKLGYIVENKI
+213 
-225 DVKVWSYNFD
+225 
-235 KRQKELQPIY
+235 
-245 DYVKNENSPYIKVE
+245 
-259 LDNGEKIN
+259 
-267 CTPDHVFYLK
+267 
-277 NGEERRA
+277 A
-284 DFLSVGSEIM
+284 
-294 SNKFGNRKIVNIVN
+294 
-308 CNHSA
+308 
-313 PSYCVTLCRNNN
+313 
-325 LFVTKSQI
+325 
-333 LVHNCG
+333 G
-339 IRGAKVFSGAL
+339 IRGAKGFSGAL
-350 ICFPYDELVLT
+350 I
-361 EKGYRKIGEIVE
+361 I
-373 NKEDIKVWSY
+373 
-383 NFEKERPELKR
+383 
-394 IERHIKNITPTKQC
+394 
-408 FVEVKLSNG
+408 
-417 KSFICTDNHKVWTK
+417 
-431 NRGYV
+431 
-436 EAKDL
+436 
-441 TSIDCVVTFSNPF
+441 
-454 YLVNTKVKNFCNFL
+454 
-468 SGNVLISDFFQSI
+468 
-481 RRKFNLFSG
+481 
-490 RIVNFFNKIFETFSC
+490 
-505 FDCLNSSGM
+505 
-514 TIKSKSNLFQT
+514 
-525 SFCFS
+525 
-530 NFFNIFSRKFGTRK
+530 
-544 NQSTKFNSI
+544 
-553 LHIFRFSA
+553 
-561 ISQIFKTI
+561 
-569 VRWIAIKVSNF
+569 
-580 YSFLLHA
+580 
-587 NESPQTKLMNTN
+587 
-599 GKGFI
+599 
-604 IFSKINNLVTFSIR
+604 
-618 GIKSFFFELNNSSFI
+618 
-633 SASRKYISRAA
+633 
-644 YNISKIGNSIKS
+644 
-656 IISGDVFVNNISVV
+656 
-670 CHNHTSYCLTVY
+670 
-682 ENHNLYVGKCQVL
+682 
-695 VSNCDDAN
+695 DDAN
-703 KPADIQSEVMREKVR
+703 KPADIMSETMRDKVR

-743 HLEDL
+743 HLGDL

-762 RPLLEPDGTCN
+762 KPLLEPDGTCN
-773 IASQYTPERIKEIS
+773 IESQYTPERIKEIS

-815 MYDADHTAIDGKLI
+815 YYDADITTIDGKLI

-873 EKAIQIWR
+873 EKASQIWR
-881 KWTDDSLINPAA
+881 KWTDNSLINPAA

-981 GTKVATILGNKNIE
+981 GTKVATIFGDKNIE

-1036 YTTHDYSFDNLENV
+1036 YTTHDYSFDSLENV

-1059 IKELISWQ
+1059 IEELISWQ

-1092 LLTEKEKHSGFIGLF
+1092 LLTEKEKHSGFIGLC

-1121 FITKTKI
+1121 FITKMKI
-1128 KIITT
+1128 KIITI
-1133 LAIWCFYHTA
+1133 LAIWFFYQVV

-1173 KSGIAQKREE
+1173 KSGIAQKRGE

-1226 ISTLKENYAGKQK
+1226 ISTLKENYAGKPK

>member
-1 MMASQKQKKQA
+1 
-12 SPKKEQKNNT
+12 
-22 VLSGEINR
+22 
-30 EYLGKTLLDAGFEV
+30 
-44 WFRYMFRV
+44 MFRV
-52 LEGKPFIMDRIHKDM
+52 LEGKPFIMDLIHKDM
-67 FNVFDDLYNLR
+67 FNVFDDLYHLR

-130 QILEHPIYKELYGS
+130 QILEHPIYKELYGN
-144 GLFGVEEK
+144 GLYGVEEK

-167 ETGKAVYASKRIIT
+167 ETGRAVYASKRIIT

-194 TITGFGCFD
+194 TITGFG
-203 YNTEVLTEKG
+203 
-213 FMKLGYIVENKI
+213 
-225 DVKVWSYNFD
+225 
-235 KRQKELQPIY
+235 
-245 DYVKNENSPYIKVE
+245 
-259 LDNGEKIN
+259 
-267 CTPDHVFYLK
+267 
-277 NGEERRA
+277 A
-284 DFLSVGSEIM
+284 
-294 SNKFGNRKIVNIVN
+294 
-308 CNHSA
+308 
-313 PSYCVTLCRNNN
+313 
-325 LFVTKSQI
+325 
-333 LVHNCG
+333 G
-339 IRGAKVFSGAL
+339 IRGAKGFSGAL

-468 SGNVLISDFFQSI
+468 SGN
-481 RRKFNLFSG
+481 
-490 RIVNFFNKIFETFSC
+490 
-505 FDCLNSSGM
+505 
-514 TIKSKSNLFQT
+514 
-525 SFCFS
+525 
-530 NFFNIFSRKFGTRK
+530 
-544 NQSTKFNSI
+544 
-553 LHIFRFSA
+553 
-561 ISQIFKTI
+561 
-569 VRWIAIKVSNF
+569 
-580 YSFLLHA
+580 
-587 NESPQTKLMNTN
+587 
-599 GKGFI
+599 
-604 IFSKINNLVTFSIR
+604 
-618 GIKSFFFELNNSSFI
+618 ELNNSSFI

-743 HLEDL
+743 HLGDL
-748 SGYLLEQYKFDSII
+748 SGYLLEQYKFDSIVK
-762 RPLLEPDGTCN
+762 PLLEPDGTCN

-815 MYDADHTAIDGKLI
+815 MYDADHTPIDGKLI

-873 EKAIQIWR
+873 EKATQIWR

-981 GTKVATILGNKNIE
+981 GTKVATIFGDKNIE

-1036 YTTHDYSFDNLENV
+1036 YTTHDYSFDSLENV

-1059 IKELISWQ
+1059 IEELISWQ

-1078 TIVTQ
+1078 TIITQ

-1092 LLTEKEKHSGFIGLF
+1092 LLTEKEKHSGFIGLC

-1128 KIITT
+1128 KIITI
-1133 LAIWCFYHTA
+1133 LAIWFFYQVV

-1152 PLKFGK
+1152 TLKFGK

-1226 ISTLKENYAGKQK
+1226 ISTLKENYAGKPK

>member
-1 MMASQKQKKQA
+1 MANQKPKKQR
-12 SPKKEQKNNT
+12 KNNSAS
-22 VLSGEINR
+22 SGEINR

-52 LEGKPFIMDRIHKDM
+52 LEGKPFIMDLIHKDM
-67 FNVFDDLYNLR
+67 FNVFDDLYYLR

-91 KTTLCKYWLI
+91 KTTICKYWLI

-130 QILEHPIYKELYGS
+130 QILEHPIYKELYGN
-144 GLFGVEEK
+144 GLLGMEEK
-152 EENPIDDFWREYLLK
+152 EENPIDDFWREYLMQ

-194 TITGFGCFD
+194 TITGFG
-203 YNTEVLTEKG
+203 
-213 FMKLGYIVENKI
+213 
-225 DVKVWSYNFD
+225 
-235 KRQKELQPIY
+235 
-245 DYVKNENSPYIKVE
+245 
-259 LDNGEKIN
+259 
-267 CTPDHVFYLK
+267 
-277 NGEERRA
+277 A
-284 DFLSVGSEIM
+284 
-294 SNKFGNRKIVNIVN
+294 
-308 CNHSA
+308 
-313 PSYCVTLCRNNN
+313 
-325 LFVTKSQI
+325 
-333 LVHNCG
+333 G
-339 IRGAKVFSGAL
+339 IRGAKGFSGAL
-350 ICFPYDELVLT
+350 I
-361 EKGYRKIGEIVE
+361 I
-373 NKEDIKVWSY
+373 
-383 NFEKERPELKR
+383 
-394 IERHIKNITPTKQC
+394 
-408 FVEVKLSNG
+408 
-417 KSFICTDNHKVWTK
+417 
-431 NRGYV
+431 
-436 EAKDL
+436 
-441 TSIDCVVTFSNPF
+441 
-454 YLVNTKVKNFCNFL
+454 
-468 SGNVLISDFFQSI
+468 
-481 RRKFNLFSG
+481 
-490 RIVNFFNKIFETFSC
+490 
-505 FDCLNSSGM
+505 
-514 TIKSKSNLFQT
+514 
-525 SFCFS
+525 
-530 NFFNIFSRKFGTRK
+530 
-544 NQSTKFNSI
+544 
-553 LHIFRFSA
+553 
-561 ISQIFKTI
+561 
-569 VRWIAIKVSNF
+569 
-580 YSFLLHA
+580 
-587 NESPQTKLMNTN
+587 
-599 GKGFI
+599 
-604 IFSKINNLVTFSIR
+604 
-618 GIKSFFFELNNSSFI
+618 
-633 SASRKYISRAA
+633 
-644 YNISKIGNSIKS
+644 
-656 IISGDVFVNNISVV
+656 
-670 CHNHTSYCLTVY
+670 
-682 ENHNLYVGKCQVL
+682 
-695 VSNCDDAN
+695 DDAN
-703 KPADIQSEVMREKVR
+703 KPADIMSETMRDKVR

-743 HLEDL
+743 HLGDL

-762 RPLLEPDGTCN
+762 KPLLEPDGTCN

-805 GNIIQRDWWV
+805 GNIIQRDWWI
-815 MYDADHTAIDGKLI
+815 MYDADHTTIDGKLI

-1015 TSRMKPVIDNIG
+1015 TSRIKPVIDNIG

-1059 IKELISWQ
+1059 IKELILWQ

-1121 FITKTKI
+1121 FIAKTKI

-1143 NTLNFMAKK
+1143 NTLKFIAKE
-1152 PLKFGK
+1152 PLSFGK
-1158 DLKCKKQIKEVEKCA
+1158 DLKCRKQTKEVEKDA
-1173 KSGIAQKREE
+1173 KSGIAQKRGE

-1191 NTLPNFILL
+1191 NTLPNSTLQ
-1200 KYVPIAEEDLI
+1200 KYALTAEENLI
-1211 PQTTTESRQYVDGVE
+1211 HQMTKENNQYVDGVE

-1250 CYYANNILVSNC
+1250 CYYANNVLVSNC

>member
-1 MMASQKQKKQA
+1 MANQKQKKQA

-22 VLSGEINR
+22 SLSGEINR

-52 LEGKPFIMDRIHKDM
+52 LEGKPFIIDRIHKDM

-130 QILEHPIYKELYGS
+130 QILEHPIYKELYGN
-144 GLFGVEEK
+144 GLYGVEEK

-167 ETGKAVYASKRIIT
+167 ETGRTVYASKRIIT

-245 DYVKNENSPYIKVE
+245 DYVKNENSPYMEIE

-339 IRGAKVFSGAL
+339 IRGNTTFSGAL
-350 ICFPYDELVLT
+350 VL
-361 EKGYRKIGEIVE
+361 
-373 NKEDIKVWSY
+373 
-383 NFEKERPELKR
+383 
-394 IERHIKNITPTKQC
+394 
-408 FVEVKLSNG
+408 
-417 KSFICTDNHKVWTK
+417 
-431 NRGYV
+431 
-436 EAKDL
+436 
-441 TSIDCVVTFSNPF
+441 
-454 YLVNTKVKNFCNFL
+454 
-468 SGNVLISDFFQSI
+468 
-481 RRKFNLFSG
+481 
-490 RIVNFFNKIFETFSC
+490 
-505 FDCLNSSGM
+505 
-514 TIKSKSNLFQT
+514 
-525 SFCFS
+525 
-530 NFFNIFSRKFGTRK
+530 
-544 NQSTKFNSI
+544 
-553 LHIFRFSA
+553 
-561 ISQIFKTI
+561 
-569 VRWIAIKVSNF
+569 
-580 YSFLLHA
+580 
-587 NESPQTKLMNTN
+587 
-599 GKGFI
+599 
-604 IFSKINNLVTFSIR
+604 
-618 GIKSFFFELNNSSFI
+618 
-633 SASRKYISRAA
+633 
-644 YNISKIGNSIKS
+644 
-656 IISGDVFVNNISVV
+656 
-670 CHNHTSYCLTVY
+670 
-682 ENHNLYVGKCQVL
+682 
-695 VSNCDDAN
+695 DDAN

-981 GTKVATILGNKNIE
+981 GTKVATIFGDKNIE

-1036 YTTHDYSFDNLENV
+1036 YTIHDYSFDSLENV
-1050 DYSMVSKLT
+1050 DCSMVSKLT

-1083 RQDIMKIKS
+1083 RQDVMKIKS

-1133 LAIWCFYHTA
+1133 LAIWFFYHTA

>member
-1 MMASQKQKKQA
+1 
-12 SPKKEQKNNT
+12 
-22 VLSGEINR
+22 
-30 EYLGKTLLDAGFEV
+30 
-44 WFRYMFRV
+44 MFRV

-130 QILEHPIYKELYGS
+130 QILEHPIYKELYGN
-144 GLFGVEEK
+144 GLYGVEEK

-167 ETGKAVYASKRIIT
+167 ETGRAVYASKRIIT

-194 TITGFGCFD
+194 TITGFG
-203 YNTEVLTEKG
+203 
-213 FMKLGYIVENKI
+213 
-225 DVKVWSYNFD
+225 
-235 KRQKELQPIY
+235 
-245 DYVKNENSPYIKVE
+245 
-259 LDNGEKIN
+259 
-267 CTPDHVFYLK
+267 
-277 NGEERRA
+277 A
-284 DFLSVGSEIM
+284 
-294 SNKFGNRKIVNIVN
+294 
-308 CNHSA
+308 
-313 PSYCVTLCRNNN
+313 
-325 LFVTKSQI
+325 
-333 LVHNCG
+333 G
-339 IRGAKVFSGAL
+339 IRGAKGFSGAL

-361 EKGYRKIGEIVE
+361 GKGYRKIGEIVE

-587 NESPQTKLMNTN
+587 NESPQNKLMNTN

-743 HLEDL
+743 HLGDL
-748 SGYLLEQYKFDSII
+748 SGYLLEQYKFDSIVK
-762 RPLLEPDGTCN
+762 PLLEPDGTCN

-815 MYDADHTAIDGKLI
+815 MYDADHTPIDGKLI

-916 AICWKPKEYDYPEDK
+916 ALCWKPKDYDYPEDK

-945 LVKLKKDDKM
+945 LVKLKNNDKM

-961 EAALFAEDMSHAHD
+961 EAALFAEDMSHAKD
-975 DSCFVA
+975 DS
-981 GTKVATILGNKNIE
+981 
-995 ELKVGDLVIT
+995 
-1005 PWGVSPITRT
+1005 
-1015 TSRMKPVIDNIG
+1015 
-1027 LTGTKDHKI
+1027 
-1036 YTTHDYSFDNLENV
+1036 V
-1050 DYSMVSKLT
+1050 DS
-1059 IKELISWQ
+1059 
-1067 IKSLYCSMAKN
+1067 
-1078 TIVTQ
+1078 
-1083 RQDIMKIKS
+1083 
-1092 LLTEKEKHSGFIGLF
+1092 
-1107 MNFIR
+1107 
-1112 EKKFLKAIT
+1112 
-1121 FITKTKI
+1121 
-1128 KIITT
+1128 
-1133 LAIWCFYHTA
+1133 
-1143 NTLNFMAKK
+1143 
-1152 PLKFGK
+1152 
-1158 DLKCKKQIKEVEKCA
+1158 
-1173 KSGIAQKREE
+1173 
-1183 IGTQNIKK
+1183 
-1191 NTLPNFILL
+1191 
-1200 KYVPIAEEDLI
+1200 
-1211 PQTTTESRQYVDGVE
+1211 
-1226 ISTLKENYAGKQK
+1226 
-1239 KRVYNITVRAG
+1239 
-1250 CYYANNILVSNC
+1250 
-1262 DAASMAHS
+1262 ASMAHS

>member
-1 MMASQKQKKQA
+1 
-12 SPKKEQKNNT
+12 
-22 VLSGEINR
+22 
-30 EYLGKTLLDAGFEV
+30 
-44 WFRYMFRV
+44 MFRV

-67 FNVFDDLYNLR
+67 FNVFDGLYYLR

-91 KTTLCKYWLI
+91 KTTICKYWLI

-130 QILEHPIYKELYGS
+130 QILEHPIYKELYGN
-144 GLFGVEEK
+144 GLLGMEEK
-152 EENPIDDFWREYLLK
+152 EENPIDDFWREYLLQ

-194 TITGFGCFD
+194 TITGFG
-203 YNTEVLTEKG
+203 
-213 FMKLGYIVENKI
+213 
-225 DVKVWSYNFD
+225 
-235 KRQKELQPIY
+235 
-245 DYVKNENSPYIKVE
+245 
-259 LDNGEKIN
+259 
-267 CTPDHVFYLK
+267 
-277 NGEERRA
+277 A
-284 DFLSVGSEIM
+284 
-294 SNKFGNRKIVNIVN
+294 
-308 CNHSA
+308 
-313 PSYCVTLCRNNN
+313 
-325 LFVTKSQI
+325 
-333 LVHNCG
+333 G
-339 IRGAKVFSGAL
+339 IRGAKGFSGAL
-350 ICFPYDELVLT
+350 I
-361 EKGYRKIGEIVE
+361 I
-373 NKEDIKVWSY
+373 
-383 NFEKERPELKR
+383 
-394 IERHIKNITPTKQC
+394 
-408 FVEVKLSNG
+408 
-417 KSFICTDNHKVWTK
+417 
-431 NRGYV
+431 
-436 EAKDL
+436 
-441 TSIDCVVTFSNPF
+441 
-454 YLVNTKVKNFCNFL
+454 
-468 SGNVLISDFFQSI
+468 
-481 RRKFNLFSG
+481 
-490 RIVNFFNKIFETFSC
+490 
-505 FDCLNSSGM
+505 
-514 TIKSKSNLFQT
+514 
-525 SFCFS
+525 
-530 NFFNIFSRKFGTRK
+530 
-544 NQSTKFNSI
+544 
-553 LHIFRFSA
+553 
-561 ISQIFKTI
+561 
-569 VRWIAIKVSNF
+569 
-580 YSFLLHA
+580 
-587 NESPQTKLMNTN
+587 
-599 GKGFI
+599 
-604 IFSKINNLVTFSIR
+604 
-618 GIKSFFFELNNSSFI
+618 
-633 SASRKYISRAA
+633 
-644 YNISKIGNSIKS
+644 
-656 IISGDVFVNNISVV
+656 
-670 CHNHTSYCLTVY
+670 
-682 ENHNLYVGKCQVL
+682 
-695 VSNCDDAN
+695 DDAN
-703 KPADIQSEVMREKVR
+703 KPADIISETMRDKVR

-748 SGYLLEQYKFDSII
+748 SGYLLEQYKFDSIVK
-762 RPLLEPDGTCN
+762 PLLEPDGTCN

-815 MYDADHTAIDGKLI
+815 MYDADHTPIDGKLI

-873 EKAIQIWR
+873 EKATQIWR

-945 LVKLKKDDKM
+945 LVKLKKDDKL

-1036 YTTHDYSFDNLENV
+1036 YTTHDYSFDSLENV

-1059 IKELISWQ
+1059 IEELISWQ

-1078 TIVTQ
+1078 TFVTQ

-1092 LLTEKEKHSGFIGLF
+1092 LLTEKEKHSGFIGLC

-1128 KIITT
+1128 KIITI
-1133 LAIWCFYHTA
+1133 LAIWFFYQA
-1143 NTLNFMAKK
+1143 VNTLNFMAKK

-1173 KSGIAQKREE
+1173 KSGIAQKRGE

-1226 ISTLKENYAGKQK
+1226 ISTLKENYEEKQE
-1239 KRVYNITVRAG
+1239 KRVYNITVKAG

>member
-1 MMASQKQKKQA
+1 M
-12 SPKKEQKNNT
+12 
-22 VLSGEINR
+22 
-30 EYLGKTLLDAGFEV
+30 LDAGFEV

-245 DYVKNENSPYIKVE
+245 DYVKNENSPYMEIE

-339 IRGAKVFSGAL
+339 IRGNTTFSGAL
-350 ICFPYDELVLT
+350 VL
-361 EKGYRKIGEIVE
+361 
-373 NKEDIKVWSY
+373 
-383 NFEKERPELKR
+383 
-394 IERHIKNITPTKQC
+394 
-408 FVEVKLSNG
+408 
-417 KSFICTDNHKVWTK
+417 
-431 NRGYV
+431 
-436 EAKDL
+436 
-441 TSIDCVVTFSNPF
+441 
-454 YLVNTKVKNFCNFL
+454 
-468 SGNVLISDFFQSI
+468 
-481 RRKFNLFSG
+481 
-490 RIVNFFNKIFETFSC
+490 
-505 FDCLNSSGM
+505 
-514 TIKSKSNLFQT
+514 
-525 SFCFS
+525 
-530 NFFNIFSRKFGTRK
+530 
-544 NQSTKFNSI
+544 
-553 LHIFRFSA
+553 
-561 ISQIFKTI
+561 
-569 VRWIAIKVSNF
+569 
-580 YSFLLHA
+580 
-587 NESPQTKLMNTN
+587 
-599 GKGFI
+599 
-604 IFSKINNLVTFSIR
+604 
-618 GIKSFFFELNNSSFI
+618 
-633 SASRKYISRAA
+633 
-644 YNISKIGNSIKS
+644 
-656 IISGDVFVNNISVV
+656 
-670 CHNHTSYCLTVY
+670 
-682 ENHNLYVGKCQVL
+682 
-695 VSNCDDAN
+695 DDAN

-743 HLEDL
+743 HLGDL
-748 SGYLLEQYKFDSII
+748 SGYLLEQYKFDSIVK
-762 RPLLEPDGTCN
+762 PLLEPDGTCN

-981 GTKVATILGNKNIE
+981 GTKVATIFGDKNIE

-1078 TIVTQ
+1078 TLVTQ

-1173 KSGIAQKREE
+1173 KSGIAQKRGE

-1226 ISTLKENYAGKQK
+1226 ISTLKENYAGKPK

>member
-1 MMASQKQKKQA
+1 
-12 SPKKEQKNNT
+12 
-22 VLSGEINR
+22 
-30 EYLGKTLLDAGFEV
+30 
-44 WFRYMFRV
+44 MFRV

-339 IRGAKVFSGAL
+339 IRGNTTFSGAL
-350 ICFPYDELVLT
+350 VL
-361 EKGYRKIGEIVE
+361 
-373 NKEDIKVWSY
+373 
-383 NFEKERPELKR
+383 
-394 IERHIKNITPTKQC
+394 
-408 FVEVKLSNG
+408 
-417 KSFICTDNHKVWTK
+417 
-431 NRGYV
+431 
-436 EAKDL
+436 
-441 TSIDCVVTFSNPF
+441 
-454 YLVNTKVKNFCNFL
+454 
-468 SGNVLISDFFQSI
+468 
-481 RRKFNLFSG
+481 
-490 RIVNFFNKIFETFSC
+490 
-505 FDCLNSSGM
+505 
-514 TIKSKSNLFQT
+514 
-525 SFCFS
+525 
-530 NFFNIFSRKFGTRK
+530 
-544 NQSTKFNSI
+544 
-553 LHIFRFSA
+553 
-561 ISQIFKTI
+561 
-569 VRWIAIKVSNF
+569 
-580 YSFLLHA
+580 
-587 NESPQTKLMNTN
+587 
-599 GKGFI
+599 
-604 IFSKINNLVTFSIR
+604 
-618 GIKSFFFELNNSSFI
+618 
-633 SASRKYISRAA
+633 
-644 YNISKIGNSIKS
+644 
-656 IISGDVFVNNISVV
+656 
-670 CHNHTSYCLTVY
+670 
-682 ENHNLYVGKCQVL
+682 
-695 VSNCDDAN
+695 DDAN

-748 SGYLLEQYKFDSII
+748 SGYLLEQYKFDSIVK
-762 RPLLEPDGTCN
+762 PLLEPDGTCN

-916 AICWKPKEYDYPEDK
+916 ALCWKPKDYDYPEDK

-945 LVKLKKDDKM
+945 LVKLKNNDKM

-961 EAALFAEDMSHAHD
+961 EAALFAEDMSHAKD
-975 DSCFVA
+975 DS
-981 GTKVATILGNKNIE
+981 
-995 ELKVGDLVIT
+995 
-1005 PWGVSPITRT
+1005 
-1015 TSRMKPVIDNIG
+1015 
-1027 LTGTKDHKI
+1027 
-1036 YTTHDYSFDNLENV
+1036 V
-1050 DYSMVSKLT
+1050 DS
-1059 IKELISWQ
+1059 
-1067 IKSLYCSMAKN
+1067 
-1078 TIVTQ
+1078 
-1083 RQDIMKIKS
+1083 
-1092 LLTEKEKHSGFIGLF
+1092 
-1107 MNFIR
+1107 
-1112 EKKFLKAIT
+1112 
-1121 FITKTKI
+1121 
-1128 KIITT
+1128 
-1133 LAIWCFYHTA
+1133 
-1143 NTLNFMAKK
+1143 
-1152 PLKFGK
+1152 
-1158 DLKCKKQIKEVEKCA
+1158 
-1173 KSGIAQKREE
+1173 
-1183 IGTQNIKK
+1183 
-1191 NTLPNFILL
+1191 
-1200 KYVPIAEEDLI
+1200 
-1211 PQTTTESRQYVDGVE
+1211 
-1226 ISTLKENYAGKQK
+1226 
-1239 KRVYNITVRAG
+1239 
-1250 CYYANNILVSNC
+1250 
-1262 DAASMAHS
+1262 ASMAHS

>member
-1 MMASQKQKKQA
+1 
-12 SPKKEQKNNT
+12 
-22 VLSGEINR
+22 
-30 EYLGKTLLDAGFEV
+30 
-44 WFRYMFRV
+44 MFRV
-52 LEGKPFIMDRIHKDM
+52 LEGKPFIIDRIHKDM

-245 DYVKNENSPYIKVE
+245 DYVKNENSPYMEIE

-313 PSYCVTLCRNNN
+313 PSYCVTLWHNNN

-339 IRGAKVFSGAL
+339 IRGNTTFSGAL
-350 ICFPYDELVLT
+350 I
-361 EKGYRKIGEIVE
+361 I
-373 NKEDIKVWSY
+373 
-383 NFEKERPELKR
+383 
-394 IERHIKNITPTKQC
+394 
-408 FVEVKLSNG
+408 
-417 KSFICTDNHKVWTK
+417 
-431 NRGYV
+431 
-436 EAKDL
+436 
-441 TSIDCVVTFSNPF
+441 
-454 YLVNTKVKNFCNFL
+454 
-468 SGNVLISDFFQSI
+468 
-481 RRKFNLFSG
+481 
-490 RIVNFFNKIFETFSC
+490 
-505 FDCLNSSGM
+505 
-514 TIKSKSNLFQT
+514 
-525 SFCFS
+525 
-530 NFFNIFSRKFGTRK
+530 
-544 NQSTKFNSI
+544 
-553 LHIFRFSA
+553 
-561 ISQIFKTI
+561 
-569 VRWIAIKVSNF
+569 
-580 YSFLLHA
+580 
-587 NESPQTKLMNTN
+587 
-599 GKGFI
+599 
-604 IFSKINNLVTFSIR
+604 
-618 GIKSFFFELNNSSFI
+618 
-633 SASRKYISRAA
+633 
-644 YNISKIGNSIKS
+644 
-656 IISGDVFVNNISVV
+656 
-670 CHNHTSYCLTVY
+670 
-682 ENHNLYVGKCQVL
+682 
-695 VSNCDDAN
+695 DDAN
-703 KPADIQSEVMREKVR
+703 KPADIMSETMRDKVR

-743 HLEDL
+743 HLGDL
-748 SGYLLEQYKFDSII
+748 SGYLLEQYKFDSIVK
-762 RPLLEPDGTCN
+762 PLLEPDGTCN

-815 MYDADHTAIDGKLI
+815 MYDADHTPIDGKLI

-916 AICWKPKEYDYPEDK
+916 ALCWKPKDYDYPEDK

-945 LVKLKKDDKM
+945 LVKLKNNDKM

-961 EAALFAEDMSHAHD
+961 EAALFAEDMSHSHD

-981 GTKVATILGNKNIE
+981 GTKVATIWGNKNIE
-995 ELKVGDLVIT
+995 DLKVGDLVIT
-1005 PWGVSPITRT
+1005 PWGLSPITRT
-1015 TSRMKPVIDNIG
+1015 TSRMKKVINNIG

-1078 TIVTQ
+1078 TTVTQ
-1083 RQDIMKIKS
+1083 RQDIMKIKAF
-1092 LLTEKEKHSGFIGLF
+1092 LTEKEKQSGFIGLF

-1112 EKKFLKAIT
+1112 EKKFLKAII
-1121 FITKTKI
+1121 FITKMKI

-1133 LAIWCFYHTA
+1133 LAIWLLCHRA
-1143 NTLNFMAKK
+1143 NM
-1152 PLKFGK
+1152 LKFIAKELLRFGK
-1158 DLKCKKQIKEVEKCA
+1158 GLKCKKQVNEGEK
-1173 KSGIAQKREE
+1173 KQKFGTLLKREE
-1183 IGTQNIKK
+1183 NGILNIKK

-1226 ISTLKENYAGKQK
+1226 ISTLKENYAGKPK

>member
-1 MMASQKQKKQA
+1 
-12 SPKKEQKNNT
+12 
-22 VLSGEINR
+22 
-30 EYLGKTLLDAGFEV
+30 
-44 WFRYMFRV
+44 MFRV
-52 LEGKPFIMDRIHKDM
+52 LEGKPFIMDLIHKDM
-67 FNVFDDLYNLR
+67 FNVFDDLYYLR

-91 KTTLCKYWLI
+91 KTTICKYWLI

-123 DIAREVA
+123 DIARDVA
-130 QILEHPIYKELYGS
+130 QILEHPIYKELYGN

-152 EENPIDDFWREYLLK
+152 EENPIDDFWREYLLQ

-203 YNTEVLTEKG
+203 YDTEVLTEKG

-245 DYVKNENSPYIKVE
+245 DYVKNENSPYMEIE
-259 LDNGEKIN
+259 LDNGEIIN

-339 IRGAKVFSGAL
+339 IRGTKGFSGAL
-350 ICFPYDELVLT
+350 I
-361 EKGYRKIGEIVE
+361 I
-373 NKEDIKVWSY
+373 
-383 NFEKERPELKR
+383 
-394 IERHIKNITPTKQC
+394 
-408 FVEVKLSNG
+408 
-417 KSFICTDNHKVWTK
+417 
-431 NRGYV
+431 
-436 EAKDL
+436 
-441 TSIDCVVTFSNPF
+441 
-454 YLVNTKVKNFCNFL
+454 
-468 SGNVLISDFFQSI
+468 
-481 RRKFNLFSG
+481 
-490 RIVNFFNKIFETFSC
+490 
-505 FDCLNSSGM
+505 
-514 TIKSKSNLFQT
+514 
-525 SFCFS
+525 
-530 NFFNIFSRKFGTRK
+530 
-544 NQSTKFNSI
+544 
-553 LHIFRFSA
+553 
-561 ISQIFKTI
+561 
-569 VRWIAIKVSNF
+569 
-580 YSFLLHA
+580 
-587 NESPQTKLMNTN
+587 
-599 GKGFI
+599 
-604 IFSKINNLVTFSIR
+604 
-618 GIKSFFFELNNSSFI
+618 
-633 SASRKYISRAA
+633 
-644 YNISKIGNSIKS
+644 
-656 IISGDVFVNNISVV
+656 
-670 CHNHTSYCLTVY
+670 
-682 ENHNLYVGKCQVL
+682 
-695 VSNCDDAN
+695 DDAN
-703 KPADIQSEVMREKVR
+703 KPADIMSEIMRDKVR

-743 HLEDL
+743 HLGDL
-748 SGYLLEQYKFDSII
+748 SGYLLEQYKFDSIVK
-762 RPLLEPDGTCN
+762 PLLEPDGTCN

-815 MYDADHTAIDGKLI
+815 MYDADHTPIDGKLI

-873 EKAIQIWR
+873 EKATQIWR

-981 GTKVATILGNKNIE
+981 GTKVATIFGDKNIE

-1036 YTTHDYSFDNLENV
+1036 YTTHDYSFDSLENV

-1059 IKELISWQ
+1059 IEELISWQ

-1078 TIVTQ
+1078 TIATQ

-1092 LLTEKEKHSGFIGLF
+1092 LLTEKEKHSGFIGLC

-1128 KIITT
+1128 KIITI
-1133 LAIWCFYHTA
+1133 LAIWFFYQA
-1143 NTLNFMAKK
+1143 VNTLNFMAKK

-1173 KSGIAQKREE
+1173 KSGIAQKRGE

-1226 ISTLKENYAGKQK
+1226 ISTLKENYAGKPK

>member
-1 MMASQKQKKQA
+1 
-12 SPKKEQKNNT
+12 
-22 VLSGEINR
+22 
-30 EYLGKTLLDAGFEV
+30 
-44 WFRYMFRV
+44 MFRV

-194 TITGFGCFD
+194 TITGFG
-203 YNTEVLTEKG
+203 
-213 FMKLGYIVENKI
+213 
-225 DVKVWSYNFD
+225 
-235 KRQKELQPIY
+235 
-245 DYVKNENSPYIKVE
+245 
-259 LDNGEKIN
+259 
-267 CTPDHVFYLK
+267 
-277 NGEERRA
+277 A
-284 DFLSVGSEIM
+284 
-294 SNKFGNRKIVNIVN
+294 
-308 CNHSA
+308 
-313 PSYCVTLCRNNN
+313 
-325 LFVTKSQI
+325 
-333 LVHNCG
+333 G

-544 NQSTKFNSI
+544 KQSTKFNSI

-580 YSFLLHA
+580 YSFWLHA
-587 NESPQTKLMNTN
+587 NESPQNKLMNTN

-743 HLEDL
+743 HLGDL
-748 SGYLLEQYKFDSII
+748 SGYLLEQYKFDSIVK
-762 RPLLEPDGTCN
+762 PLLEPDGTCN

-815 MYDADHTAIDGKLI
+815 MYDADHTPIDGKLI

-873 EKAIQIWR
+873 EKATQIWR

-961 EAALFAEDMSHAHD
+961 EAALFAEDMSHAKD
-975 DSCFVA
+975 DS
-981 GTKVATILGNKNIE
+981 
-995 ELKVGDLVIT
+995 
-1005 PWGVSPITRT
+1005 
-1015 TSRMKPVIDNIG
+1015 
-1027 LTGTKDHKI
+1027 
-1036 YTTHDYSFDNLENV
+1036 V
-1050 DYSMVSKLT
+1050 DS
-1059 IKELISWQ
+1059 
-1067 IKSLYCSMAKN
+1067 
-1078 TIVTQ
+1078 
-1083 RQDIMKIKS
+1083 
-1092 LLTEKEKHSGFIGLF
+1092 
-1107 MNFIR
+1107 
-1112 EKKFLKAIT
+1112 
-1121 FITKTKI
+1121 
-1128 KIITT
+1128 
-1133 LAIWCFYHTA
+1133 
-1143 NTLNFMAKK
+1143 
-1152 PLKFGK
+1152 
-1158 DLKCKKQIKEVEKCA
+1158 
-1173 KSGIAQKREE
+1173 
-1183 IGTQNIKK
+1183 
-1191 NTLPNFILL
+1191 
-1200 KYVPIAEEDLI
+1200 
-1211 PQTTTESRQYVDGVE
+1211 
-1226 ISTLKENYAGKQK
+1226 
-1239 KRVYNITVRAG
+1239 
-1250 CYYANNILVSNC
+1250 
-1262 DAASMAHS
+1262 ASMAHS

>member
-1 MMASQKQKKQA
+1 
-12 SPKKEQKNNT
+12 
-22 VLSGEINR
+22 
-30 EYLGKTLLDAGFEV
+30 
-44 WFRYMFRV
+44 MFRV

-167 ETGKAVYASKRIIT
+167 ETGRAVYASKRIIT

-245 DYVKNENSPYIKVE
+245 DYVKNENSPYMEIE

-294 SNKFGNRKIVNIVN
+294 SNKFGNREIVNIVN

-313 PSYCVTLCRNNN
+313 PSYCVTLWHNNN

-339 IRGAKVFSGAL
+339 IRGNTTFSGAL
-350 ICFPYDELVLT
+350 VL
-361 EKGYRKIGEIVE
+361 
-373 NKEDIKVWSY
+373 
-383 NFEKERPELKR
+383 
-394 IERHIKNITPTKQC
+394 
-408 FVEVKLSNG
+408 
-417 KSFICTDNHKVWTK
+417 
-431 NRGYV
+431 
-436 EAKDL
+436 
-441 TSIDCVVTFSNPF
+441 
-454 YLVNTKVKNFCNFL
+454 
-468 SGNVLISDFFQSI
+468 
-481 RRKFNLFSG
+481 
-490 RIVNFFNKIFETFSC
+490 
-505 FDCLNSSGM
+505 
-514 TIKSKSNLFQT
+514 
-525 SFCFS
+525 
-530 NFFNIFSRKFGTRK
+530 
-544 NQSTKFNSI
+544 
-553 LHIFRFSA
+553 
-561 ISQIFKTI
+561 
-569 VRWIAIKVSNF
+569 
-580 YSFLLHA
+580 
-587 NESPQTKLMNTN
+587 
-599 GKGFI
+599 
-604 IFSKINNLVTFSIR
+604 
-618 GIKSFFFELNNSSFI
+618 
-633 SASRKYISRAA
+633 
-644 YNISKIGNSIKS
+644 
-656 IISGDVFVNNISVV
+656 
-670 CHNHTSYCLTVY
+670 
-682 ENHNLYVGKCQVL
+682 
-695 VSNCDDAN
+695 DDAN

-748 SGYLLEQYKFDSII
+748 SGYLLEQYKFDSIVK
-762 RPLLEPDGTCN
+762 PLLEPDGTCN

-916 AICWKPKEYDYPEDK
+916 ALCWKPKDYDYPEDK

-955 SQYLVN
+955 SQYLIN
-961 EAALFAEDMSHAHD
+961 EAALFTEDMSHSHD

-981 GTKVATILGNKNIE
+981 GTKVATIWGNKNIE
-995 ELKVGDLVIT
+995 DLKVGDLVIT
-1005 PWGVSPITRT
+1005 PWGLSPITRT
-1015 TSRMKPVIDNIG
+1015 TSRMKKVINNIG

-1036 YTTHDYSFDNLENV
+1036 YTTHDYSFDSLENV

-1059 IKELISWQ
+1059 IEELISWQ

-1078 TIVTQ
+1078 TTVTQ
-1083 RQDIMKIKS
+1083 RQDIMKIKAF
-1092 LLTEKEKHSGFIGLF
+1092 LTEKEKQSGFIGLF

-1112 EKKFLKAIT
+1112 EKKFLKAII
-1121 FITKTKI
+1121 FITKMKI

-1133 LAIWCFYHTA
+1133 LAIWLLCHRA
-1143 NTLNFMAKK
+1143 NM
-1152 PLKFGK
+1152 LKFIAKELLRFGK
-1158 DLKCKKQIKEVEKCA
+1158 GLKCKKQVNEGEK
-1173 KSGIAQKREE
+1173 KQKFGTLLKREE
-1183 IGTQNIKK
+1183 NGILNIKK

-1226 ISTLKENYAGKQK
+1226 ISTLKENYAGKPK

>member
-1 MMASQKQKKQA
+1 MMANQKQKKQA

-22 VLSGEINR
+22 SLSGEINR

-52 LEGKPFIMDRIHKDM
+52 LEGKPFIIDRIHKDM

-130 QILEHPIYKELYGS
+130 QILEHPIYKELYGN
-144 GLFGVEEK
+144 GLYGVEEK

-167 ETGKAVYASKRIIT
+167 ETGRAVYASKRIIT

-245 DYVKNENSPYIKVE
+245 DYVKNENSPYMEIE

-339 IRGAKVFSGAL
+339 IRGNTTFSGAL
-350 ICFPYDELVLT
+350 VL
-361 EKGYRKIGEIVE
+361 
-373 NKEDIKVWSY
+373 
-383 NFEKERPELKR
+383 
-394 IERHIKNITPTKQC
+394 
-408 FVEVKLSNG
+408 
-417 KSFICTDNHKVWTK
+417 
-431 NRGYV
+431 
-436 EAKDL
+436 
-441 TSIDCVVTFSNPF
+441 
-454 YLVNTKVKNFCNFL
+454 
-468 SGNVLISDFFQSI
+468 
-481 RRKFNLFSG
+481 
-490 RIVNFFNKIFETFSC
+490 
-505 FDCLNSSGM
+505 
-514 TIKSKSNLFQT
+514 
-525 SFCFS
+525 
-530 NFFNIFSRKFGTRK
+530 
-544 NQSTKFNSI
+544 
-553 LHIFRFSA
+553 
-561 ISQIFKTI
+561 
-569 VRWIAIKVSNF
+569 
-580 YSFLLHA
+580 
-587 NESPQTKLMNTN
+587 
-599 GKGFI
+599 
-604 IFSKINNLVTFSIR
+604 
-618 GIKSFFFELNNSSFI
+618 
-633 SASRKYISRAA
+633 
-644 YNISKIGNSIKS
+644 
-656 IISGDVFVNNISVV
+656 
-670 CHNHTSYCLTVY
+670 
-682 ENHNLYVGKCQVL
+682 
-695 VSNCDDAN
+695 DDAN

-815 MYDADHTAIDGKLI
+815 LYDADQTAIDGKLI

-981 GTKVATILGNKNIE
+981 GTKVATIFGDKNIE

-1036 YTTHDYSFDNLENV
+1036 YTTHDYSFDSLENV

-1059 IKELISWQ
+1059 IEELISWQ

-1092 LLTEKEKHSGFIGLF
+1092 LLTEKEKHSGFIGLC

-1121 FITKTKI
+1121 FITKMKI
-1128 KIITT
+1128 KIITI
-1133 LAIWCFYHTA
+1133 LAIWFFYQVV

-1173 KSGIAQKREE
+1173 KSGIAQKRGE

-1226 ISTLKENYAGKQK
+1226 ISTLKENYEEKQEK
-1239 KRVYNITVRAG
+1239 IVYNITVKAG

>member
-1 MMASQKQKKQA
+1 M
-12 SPKKEQKNNT
+12 
-22 VLSGEINR
+22 
-30 EYLGKTLLDAGFEV
+30 LDAGFEV

-52 LEGKPFIMDRIHKDM
+52 LEGKPFIIDRIHKDM

-339 IRGAKVFSGAL
+339 IRGNTTFSGAL
-350 ICFPYDELVLT
+350 VL
-361 EKGYRKIGEIVE
+361 
-373 NKEDIKVWSY
+373 
-383 NFEKERPELKR
+383 
-394 IERHIKNITPTKQC
+394 
-408 FVEVKLSNG
+408 
-417 KSFICTDNHKVWTK
+417 
-431 NRGYV
+431 
-436 EAKDL
+436 
-441 TSIDCVVTFSNPF
+441 
-454 YLVNTKVKNFCNFL
+454 
-468 SGNVLISDFFQSI
+468 
-481 RRKFNLFSG
+481 
-490 RIVNFFNKIFETFSC
+490 
-505 FDCLNSSGM
+505 
-514 TIKSKSNLFQT
+514 
-525 SFCFS
+525 
-530 NFFNIFSRKFGTRK
+530 
-544 NQSTKFNSI
+544 
-553 LHIFRFSA
+553 
-561 ISQIFKTI
+561 
-569 VRWIAIKVSNF
+569 
-580 YSFLLHA
+580 
-587 NESPQTKLMNTN
+587 
-599 GKGFI
+599 
-604 IFSKINNLVTFSIR
+604 
-618 GIKSFFFELNNSSFI
+618 
-633 SASRKYISRAA
+633 
-644 YNISKIGNSIKS
+644 
-656 IISGDVFVNNISVV
+656 
-670 CHNHTSYCLTVY
+670 
-682 ENHNLYVGKCQVL
+682 
-695 VSNCDDAN
+695 DDAN

-916 AICWKPKEYDYPEDK
+916 ALCWKPKDYDYPEDK

-955 SQYLVN
+955 SQYLIN
-961 EAALFAEDMSHAHD
+961 EAALFTEDMSHSHD

-981 GTKVATILGNKNIE
+981 GTKVATIWGNKNIE
-995 ELKVGDLVIT
+995 DLKVGDLVIT

-1036 YTTHDYSFDNLENV
+1036 YTTHDYSFDSLENV

-1059 IKELISWQ
+1059 IEELISWQ

-1078 TIVTQ
+1078 TAITQ
-1083 RQDIMKIKS
+1083 RQDIMKIKAF
-1092 LLTEKEKHSGFIGLF
+1092 LTEKEKQSGFIGLF

-1112 EKKFLKAIT
+1112 EKKFLKAII
-1121 FITKTKI
+1121 FITKMKI

-1133 LAIWCFYHTA
+1133 LAIWLLCHRA
-1143 NTLNFMAKK
+1143 NM
-1152 PLKFGK
+1152 LKFIAKELLRFGK
-1158 DLKCKKQIKEVEKCA
+1158 GLKCKKQVNEGEK
-1173 KSGIAQKREE
+1173 KQKFGTLLKREE
-1183 IGTQNIKK
+1183 NGILNIKK

-1226 ISTLKENYAGKQK
+1226 ISTLKENYAGKPK

>member
-1 MMASQKQKKQA
+1 MMANQKQKKQA

-22 VLSGEINR
+22 SLSGEINR

-52 LEGKPFIMDRIHKDM
+52 LEGKPFIIDRIHKDM

-130 QILEHPIYKELYGS
+130 QILEHPIYKELYGN
-144 GLFGVEEK
+144 GLYGVEEK

-167 ETGKAVYASKRIIT
+167 ETGRAVYASKRIIT

-245 DYVKNENSPYIKVE
+245 DYVKNENSPYMEIE

-294 SNKFGNRKIVNIVN
+294 SNLFYLPNRYIEFFRNVLARIVFIKNKFNFIIAKFFKNIISSCFYSSLKSKAVCYFCPCATALDVANRSIRNAKTFGNFFVWTGVLCNLYRKLFVKFLKFSVLFKFIKGVLRSSAITKVFKSIIRPVRIKMSCFKRGFSDKSLKNKAMNKKMVSLICDMKFNRFITFICGSLFKNAICFSRENFATLRDKIPFKFGNRKIVNIVN

-313 PSYCVTLCRNNN
+313 PSYCVTLWHNNN

-339 IRGAKVFSGAL
+339 IRGNTTFSGAL
-350 ICFPYDELVLT
+350 VL
-361 EKGYRKIGEIVE
+361 
-373 NKEDIKVWSY
+373 
-383 NFEKERPELKR
+383 
-394 IERHIKNITPTKQC
+394 
-408 FVEVKLSNG
+408 
-417 KSFICTDNHKVWTK
+417 
-431 NRGYV
+431 
-436 EAKDL
+436 
-441 TSIDCVVTFSNPF
+441 
-454 YLVNTKVKNFCNFL
+454 
-468 SGNVLISDFFQSI
+468 
-481 RRKFNLFSG
+481 
-490 RIVNFFNKIFETFSC
+490 
-505 FDCLNSSGM
+505 
-514 TIKSKSNLFQT
+514 
-525 SFCFS
+525 
-530 NFFNIFSRKFGTRK
+530 
-544 NQSTKFNSI
+544 
-553 LHIFRFSA
+553 
-561 ISQIFKTI
+561 
-569 VRWIAIKVSNF
+569 
-580 YSFLLHA
+580 
-587 NESPQTKLMNTN
+587 
-599 GKGFI
+599 
-604 IFSKINNLVTFSIR
+604 
-618 GIKSFFFELNNSSFI
+618 
-633 SASRKYISRAA
+633 
-644 YNISKIGNSIKS
+644 
-656 IISGDVFVNNISVV
+656 
-670 CHNHTSYCLTVY
+670 
-682 ENHNLYVGKCQVL
+682 
-695 VSNCDDAN
+695 DDAN

-743 HLEDL
+743 HLGDL

-762 RPLLEPDGTCN
+762 KPLLEPDGTCN

-805 GNIIQRDWWV
+805 GNIIQRDWWG
-815 MYDADHTAIDGKLI
+815 MYEDDKTPIDGKLI

-1143 NTLNFMAKK
+1143 NTLKFIAKE
-1152 PLKFGK
+1152 PLSFGK
-1158 DLKCKKQIKEVEKCA
+1158 DLKCRKQTKEVEKDA
-1173 KSGIAQKREE
+1173 KSGIAQKRGE

-1191 NTLPNFILL
+1191 NTLPNFTLQ
-1200 KYVPIAEEDLI
+1200 KYALTAEENLI
-1211 PQTTTESRQYVDGVE
+1211 HQMTKENNQYVDGVE

-1250 CYYANNILVSNC
+1250 CYYANNVLVSNC

>member
-1 MMASQKQKKQA
+1 
-12 SPKKEQKNNT
+12 
-22 VLSGEINR
+22 
-30 EYLGKTLLDAGFEV
+30 
-44 WFRYMFRV
+44 MFRV
-52 LEGKPFIMDRIHKDM
+52 LEGKPFIMDLIHKDM
-67 FNVFDDLYNLR
+67 FNVFDDLYYLR

-91 KTTLCKYWLI
+91 KTTICKYWLI

-144 GLFGVEEK
+144 GLLGVEEK
-152 EENPIDDFWREYLLK
+152 EENPIDDFWRDYLLQ
-167 ETGKAVYASKRIIT
+167 ETGKVLYTSKRIIT

-194 TITGFGCFD
+194 TITGFG
-203 YNTEVLTEKG
+203 
-213 FMKLGYIVENKI
+213 
-225 DVKVWSYNFD
+225 
-235 KRQKELQPIY
+235 
-245 DYVKNENSPYIKVE
+245 
-259 LDNGEKIN
+259 
-267 CTPDHVFYLK
+267 
-277 NGEERRA
+277 A
-284 DFLSVGSEIM
+284 
-294 SNKFGNRKIVNIVN
+294 
-308 CNHSA
+308 
-313 PSYCVTLCRNNN
+313 
-325 LFVTKSQI
+325 
-333 LVHNCG
+333 G
-339 IRGAKVFSGAL
+339 IRGAKGFSGAL
-350 ICFPYDELVLT
+350 I
-361 EKGYRKIGEIVE
+361 I
-373 NKEDIKVWSY
+373 
-383 NFEKERPELKR
+383 
-394 IERHIKNITPTKQC
+394 
-408 FVEVKLSNG
+408 
-417 KSFICTDNHKVWTK
+417 
-431 NRGYV
+431 
-436 EAKDL
+436 
-441 TSIDCVVTFSNPF
+441 
-454 YLVNTKVKNFCNFL
+454 
-468 SGNVLISDFFQSI
+468 
-481 RRKFNLFSG
+481 
-490 RIVNFFNKIFETFSC
+490 
-505 FDCLNSSGM
+505 
-514 TIKSKSNLFQT
+514 
-525 SFCFS
+525 
-530 NFFNIFSRKFGTRK
+530 
-544 NQSTKFNSI
+544 
-553 LHIFRFSA
+553 
-561 ISQIFKTI
+561 
-569 VRWIAIKVSNF
+569 
-580 YSFLLHA
+580 
-587 NESPQTKLMNTN
+587 
-599 GKGFI
+599 
-604 IFSKINNLVTFSIR
+604 
-618 GIKSFFFELNNSSFI
+618 
-633 SASRKYISRAA
+633 
-644 YNISKIGNSIKS
+644 
-656 IISGDVFVNNISVV
+656 
-670 CHNHTSYCLTVY
+670 
-682 ENHNLYVGKCQVL
+682 
-695 VSNCDDAN
+695 DDAN
-703 KPADIQSEVMREKVR
+703 KPADIMSETMRDKVR

-743 HLEDL
+743 HLGDL

-762 RPLLEPDGTCN
+762 KPLLEPDGTCN

-815 MYDADHTAIDGKLI
+815 MYDADQTAIDGKLI

-981 GTKVATILGNKNIE
+981 GTKVATIFGDKNIE

-1036 YTTHDYSFDNLENV
+1036 YTTHDYSFDSLENV

-1059 IKELISWQ
+1059 IEELISWQ

-1092 LLTEKEKHSGFIGLF
+1092 LLTEKEKHSGFIGLC

-1128 KIITT
+1128 KIITI
-1133 LAIWCFYHTA
+1133 LAIWFFYQA
-1143 NTLNFMAKK
+1143 MNTLNFMAKK

-1173 KSGIAQKREE
+1173 KSGIAQKRGE

-1226 ISTLKENYAGKQK
+1226 ISTLKENYAGKPK

>member
-1 MMASQKQKKQA
+1 MMANQKQKKQA

-130 QILEHPIYKELYGS
+130 QILEHPIYKELYGN
-144 GLFGVEEK
+144 GLYGVEEK

-245 DYVKNENSPYIKVE
+245 DYVKNENSPYMEIE

-294 SNKFGNRKIVNIVN
+294 SNLFYLPNRYIEFFRNVLARIVFIKNKFNFIIAKFFKNIISSCFYSSLKSKAVCYFCPCATALDVANRSIRNAKTFGNFFVWTGVLCNLYRKLFVKFLKFSVLFKFIKGILLGSTITKVFKSIIRPVRIKMSCFKRGFSDKSLKNKAMHKKMVSLIGGMKFNRFIPFICGSLFKNAICFSRENFATLRDKIPFKFGNRKIVNIVN

-313 PSYCVTLCRNNN
+313 PSYCVTLWNNNN
-325 LFVTKSQI
+325 LFITKSQI

-339 IRGAKVFSGAL
+339 IRGNTTFSGAL
-350 ICFPYDELVLT
+350 I
-361 EKGYRKIGEIVE
+361 I
-373 NKEDIKVWSY
+373 
-383 NFEKERPELKR
+383 
-394 IERHIKNITPTKQC
+394 
-408 FVEVKLSNG
+408 
-417 KSFICTDNHKVWTK
+417 
-431 NRGYV
+431 
-436 EAKDL
+436 
-441 TSIDCVVTFSNPF
+441 
-454 YLVNTKVKNFCNFL
+454 
-468 SGNVLISDFFQSI
+468 
-481 RRKFNLFSG
+481 
-490 RIVNFFNKIFETFSC
+490 
-505 FDCLNSSGM
+505 
-514 TIKSKSNLFQT
+514 
-525 SFCFS
+525 
-530 NFFNIFSRKFGTRK
+530 
-544 NQSTKFNSI
+544 
-553 LHIFRFSA
+553 
-561 ISQIFKTI
+561 
-569 VRWIAIKVSNF
+569 
-580 YSFLLHA
+580 
-587 NESPQTKLMNTN
+587 
-599 GKGFI
+599 
-604 IFSKINNLVTFSIR
+604 
-618 GIKSFFFELNNSSFI
+618 
-633 SASRKYISRAA
+633 
-644 YNISKIGNSIKS
+644 
-656 IISGDVFVNNISVV
+656 
-670 CHNHTSYCLTVY
+670 
-682 ENHNLYVGKCQVL
+682 
-695 VSNCDDAN
+695 DDAN
-703 KPADIQSEVMREKVR
+703 KPADIMSETMRDKVR

-743 HLEDL
+743 HLGDL

-762 RPLLEPDGTCN
+762 KPLLEPDGTCN

-815 MYDADHTAIDGKLI
+815 YYDPDNTPIDGKLI

-836 KKTKTADYSC
+836 KKTVTADYSC
-846 FQVWELLRKEMRLRD
+846 FQVWELLRKEMRMRD

-873 EKAIQIWR
+873 ERASWIWK
-881 KWTDDSLINPAA
+881 KWTAEDLINPAA

-908 TLIQSGIN
+908 TLIQNGIN
-916 AICWKPKEYDYPEDK
+916 ALCWKPKDYDYPEDK

-981 GTKVATILGNKNIE
+981 GTKVATIFGDKNIE

-1015 TSRMKPVIDNIG
+1015 TSRMKQVIDNIG

-1143 NTLNFMAKK
+1143 NTLKFIAKE
-1152 PLKFGK
+1152 PLSFGK
-1158 DLKCKKQIKEVEKCA
+1158 DLKCRKQTKEVEKDA
-1173 KSGIAQKREE
+1173 KSGIAQKRGE

-1191 NTLPNFILL
+1191 NTLPNFTLQ
-1200 KYVPIAEEDLI
+1200 KYALTAEENLI
-1211 PQTTTESRQYVDGVE
+1211 HQMTKENNQYVDGVE

-1250 CYYANNILVSNC
+1250 CYYANNVLVSNC

>member
-1 MMASQKQKKQA
+1 M
-12 SPKKEQKNNT
+12 
-22 VLSGEINR
+22 
-30 EYLGKTLLDAGFEV
+30 LDAGFEV

-313 PSYCVTLCRNNN
+313 PSYCVTLWHNNN

-339 IRGAKVFSGAL
+339 IRGNTTFSGAL
-350 ICFPYDELVLT
+350 VL
-361 EKGYRKIGEIVE
+361 
-373 NKEDIKVWSY
+373 
-383 NFEKERPELKR
+383 
-394 IERHIKNITPTKQC
+394 
-408 FVEVKLSNG
+408 
-417 KSFICTDNHKVWTK
+417 
-431 NRGYV
+431 
-436 EAKDL
+436 
-441 TSIDCVVTFSNPF
+441 
-454 YLVNTKVKNFCNFL
+454 
-468 SGNVLISDFFQSI
+468 
-481 RRKFNLFSG
+481 
-490 RIVNFFNKIFETFSC
+490 
-505 FDCLNSSGM
+505 
-514 TIKSKSNLFQT
+514 
-525 SFCFS
+525 
-530 NFFNIFSRKFGTRK
+530 
-544 NQSTKFNSI
+544 
-553 LHIFRFSA
+553 
-561 ISQIFKTI
+561 
-569 VRWIAIKVSNF
+569 
-580 YSFLLHA
+580 
-587 NESPQTKLMNTN
+587 
-599 GKGFI
+599 
-604 IFSKINNLVTFSIR
+604 
-618 GIKSFFFELNNSSFI
+618 
-633 SASRKYISRAA
+633 
-644 YNISKIGNSIKS
+644 
-656 IISGDVFVNNISVV
+656 
-670 CHNHTSYCLTVY
+670 
-682 ENHNLYVGKCQVL
+682 
-695 VSNCDDAN
+695 DDAN

-748 SGYLLEQYKFDSII
+748 SGYLLEQYKFDSIVK
-762 RPLLEPDGTCN
+762 PLLEPDGTCN

-815 MYDADHTAIDGKLI
+815 MYDADHTPIDGKLI

-916 AICWKPKEYDYPEDK
+916 ALCWKPKDYDYPEDK

-945 LVKLKKDDKM
+945 LVKLKNNDKM

-961 EAALFAEDMSHAHD
+961 EAALFAEDMSHAKD
-975 DSCFVA
+975 DS
-981 GTKVATILGNKNIE
+981 
-995 ELKVGDLVIT
+995 
-1005 PWGVSPITRT
+1005 
-1015 TSRMKPVIDNIG
+1015 
-1027 LTGTKDHKI
+1027 
-1036 YTTHDYSFDNLENV
+1036 V
-1050 DYSMVSKLT
+1050 DS
-1059 IKELISWQ
+1059 
-1067 IKSLYCSMAKN
+1067 
-1078 TIVTQ
+1078 
-1083 RQDIMKIKS
+1083 
-1092 LLTEKEKHSGFIGLF
+1092 
-1107 MNFIR
+1107 
-1112 EKKFLKAIT
+1112 
-1121 FITKTKI
+1121 
-1128 KIITT
+1128 
-1133 LAIWCFYHTA
+1133 
-1143 NTLNFMAKK
+1143 
-1152 PLKFGK
+1152 
-1158 DLKCKKQIKEVEKCA
+1158 
-1173 KSGIAQKREE
+1173 
-1183 IGTQNIKK
+1183 
-1191 NTLPNFILL
+1191 
-1200 KYVPIAEEDLI
+1200 
-1211 PQTTTESRQYVDGVE
+1211 
-1226 ISTLKENYAGKQK
+1226 
-1239 KRVYNITVRAG
+1239 
-1250 CYYANNILVSNC
+1250 
-1262 DAASMAHS
+1262 ASMAHS

>member
-1 MMASQKQKKQA
+1 
-12 SPKKEQKNNT
+12 
-22 VLSGEINR
+22 
-30 EYLGKTLLDAGFEV
+30 
-44 WFRYMFRV
+44 MFRV
-52 LEGKPFIMDRIHKDM
+52 LEGKPFIMDLIHKDM
-67 FNVFDDLYNLR
+67 FNVFDDLYYLR

-91 KTTLCKYWLI
+91 KTTICKYWLI

-123 DIAREVA
+123 DIARDVA
-130 QILEHPIYKELYGS
+130 QILEHPIYKELYGN

-152 EENPIDDFWREYLLK
+152 EENPIDDFWRDYLMQ

-194 TITGFGCFD
+194 TITGFG
-203 YNTEVLTEKG
+203 
-213 FMKLGYIVENKI
+213 
-225 DVKVWSYNFD
+225 
-235 KRQKELQPIY
+235 
-245 DYVKNENSPYIKVE
+245 
-259 LDNGEKIN
+259 
-267 CTPDHVFYLK
+267 
-277 NGEERRA
+277 A
-284 DFLSVGSEIM
+284 
-294 SNKFGNRKIVNIVN
+294 
-308 CNHSA
+308 
-313 PSYCVTLCRNNN
+313 
-325 LFVTKSQI
+325 
-333 LVHNCG
+333 G
-339 IRGAKVFSGAL
+339 IRGAKGFSGAL
-350 ICFPYDELVLT
+350 I
-361 EKGYRKIGEIVE
+361 I
-373 NKEDIKVWSY
+373 
-383 NFEKERPELKR
+383 
-394 IERHIKNITPTKQC
+394 
-408 FVEVKLSNG
+408 
-417 KSFICTDNHKVWTK
+417 
-431 NRGYV
+431 
-436 EAKDL
+436 
-441 TSIDCVVTFSNPF
+441 
-454 YLVNTKVKNFCNFL
+454 
-468 SGNVLISDFFQSI
+468 
-481 RRKFNLFSG
+481 
-490 RIVNFFNKIFETFSC
+490 
-505 FDCLNSSGM
+505 
-514 TIKSKSNLFQT
+514 
-525 SFCFS
+525 
-530 NFFNIFSRKFGTRK
+530 
-544 NQSTKFNSI
+544 
-553 LHIFRFSA
+553 
-561 ISQIFKTI
+561 
-569 VRWIAIKVSNF
+569 
-580 YSFLLHA
+580 
-587 NESPQTKLMNTN
+587 
-599 GKGFI
+599 
-604 IFSKINNLVTFSIR
+604 
-618 GIKSFFFELNNSSFI
+618 
-633 SASRKYISRAA
+633 
-644 YNISKIGNSIKS
+644 
-656 IISGDVFVNNISVV
+656 
-670 CHNHTSYCLTVY
+670 
-682 ENHNLYVGKCQVL
+682 
-695 VSNCDDAN
+695 DDAN
-703 KPADIQSEVMREKVR
+703 KPADIMSETMRDKVR

-743 HLEDL
+743 HLGDL

-762 RPLLEPDGTCN
+762 KPLLEPDGTCN

-805 GNIIQRDWWV
+805 GNIIQRDWWG
-815 MYDADHTAIDGKLI
+815 MYDADHTTIDGKLI

-981 GTKVATILGNKNIE
+981 GTKVATIFGDKNIE

-1036 YTTHDYSFDNLENV
+1036 YTTHDYSFDSLENV

-1059 IKELISWQ
+1059 IEELISWQ

-1078 TIVTQ
+1078 TILTQ

-1092 LLTEKEKHSGFIGLF
+1092 LLTEKEKHSGFIGLC

-1128 KIITT
+1128 KIITI
-1133 LAIWCFYHTA
+1133 LAIWFFYQA
-1143 NTLNFMAKK
+1143 VNTLNFMAKK

-1173 KSGIAQKREE
+1173 KSGIAQKRGE

-1226 ISTLKENYAGKQK
+1226 ISTLKENYAGKPK

>member
-1 MMASQKQKKQA
+1 MMANQKQKKQA

-22 VLSGEINR
+22 SLSGEINR

-52 LEGKPFIMDRIHKDM
+52 LEGKPFIIDRIHKDM

-130 QILEHPIYKELYGS
+130 QILEHPIYKELYGND
-144 GLFGVEEK
+144 LYGVEEK

-167 ETGKAVYASKRIIT
+167 ETGRAVYASKRIIT

-245 DYVKNENSPYIKVE
+245 DYVKNENSPYMEIE

-294 SNKFGNRKIVNIVN
+294 SNLFYFPNRYIEFFRNVLARIVFVKNKFNFIIAKFFKNIISSRFYSSLKSKAVCYFRPRATALDVANRSIRNAKTFGNFFVWTGVLCNLYRKLFVKFLKFSVLFKFIKGVLRSSAITKVFKSIIRPIGIKMSCFKRGFSDKSLKNKTMHKKMVSLIGGMKFNRFIPFICGSLFKNAICFSRENFATLRDKIPFKFGNRKIVNIVN

-313 PSYCVTLCRNNN
+313 PSYCVALWNNNN
-325 LFVTKSQI
+325 LFITKSQI

-339 IRGAKVFSGAL
+339 IRGNTTFSGAL
-350 ICFPYDELVLT
+350 VL
-361 EKGYRKIGEIVE
+361 
-373 NKEDIKVWSY
+373 
-383 NFEKERPELKR
+383 
-394 IERHIKNITPTKQC
+394 
-408 FVEVKLSNG
+408 
-417 KSFICTDNHKVWTK
+417 
-431 NRGYV
+431 
-436 EAKDL
+436 
-441 TSIDCVVTFSNPF
+441 
-454 YLVNTKVKNFCNFL
+454 
-468 SGNVLISDFFQSI
+468 
-481 RRKFNLFSG
+481 
-490 RIVNFFNKIFETFSC
+490 
-505 FDCLNSSGM
+505 
-514 TIKSKSNLFQT
+514 
-525 SFCFS
+525 
-530 NFFNIFSRKFGTRK
+530 
-544 NQSTKFNSI
+544 
-553 LHIFRFSA
+553 
-561 ISQIFKTI
+561 
-569 VRWIAIKVSNF
+569 
-580 YSFLLHA
+580 
-587 NESPQTKLMNTN
+587 
-599 GKGFI
+599 
-604 IFSKINNLVTFSIR
+604 
-618 GIKSFFFELNNSSFI
+618 
-633 SASRKYISRAA
+633 
-644 YNISKIGNSIKS
+644 
-656 IISGDVFVNNISVV
+656 
-670 CHNHTSYCLTVY
+670 
-682 ENHNLYVGKCQVL
+682 
-695 VSNCDDAN
+695 DDAN

-762 RPLLEPDGTCN
+762 KPLLEPDGTCN

-981 GTKVATILGNKNIE
+981 GTKVATIFGDKNIE

-1036 YTTHDYSFDNLENV
+1036 YTTHDYSFDSLENV

-1059 IKELISWQ
+1059 IEELISWQ

>member
-1 MMASQKQKKQA
+1 MMANQKQKKQA

-130 QILEHPIYKELYGS
+130 QILEHPIYKELYGN
-144 GLFGVEEK
+144 GLYGVEEK

-167 ETGKAVYASKRIIT
+167 ETGRAVYASKRIIT

-245 DYVKNENSPYIKVE
+245 DYVKNENSPYMEIE

-294 SNKFGNRKIVNIVN
+294 SNLFYLPNRYIEFFRNVLARIVFIKNKFNFIIAKFFKNIISSCFYSSLKSKAVCYFCPCATALDVANRSIRNAKTFGNFFVWTGVLCNLYRKLFVKFLKFSVLFKFIKGILLGSTITKVFKSIIRPVRIKMSCFKRGFSDKSLKNKTMHKKMVSLIGGMKFNRFIPFICGSLFKNAICFSRENFATLRDKIPFKFGNRKIVNIVN

-313 PSYCVTLCRNNN
+313 PSYCVTLWNNNN
-325 LFVTKSQI
+325 LFITKSQI

-339 IRGAKVFSGAL
+339 IRGNTTFSGAL
-350 ICFPYDELVLT
+350 I
-361 EKGYRKIGEIVE
+361 I
-373 NKEDIKVWSY
+373 
-383 NFEKERPELKR
+383 
-394 IERHIKNITPTKQC
+394 
-408 FVEVKLSNG
+408 
-417 KSFICTDNHKVWTK
+417 
-431 NRGYV
+431 
-436 EAKDL
+436 
-441 TSIDCVVTFSNPF
+441 
-454 YLVNTKVKNFCNFL
+454 
-468 SGNVLISDFFQSI
+468 
-481 RRKFNLFSG
+481 
-490 RIVNFFNKIFETFSC
+490 
-505 FDCLNSSGM
+505 
-514 TIKSKSNLFQT
+514 
-525 SFCFS
+525 
-530 NFFNIFSRKFGTRK
+530 
-544 NQSTKFNSI
+544 
-553 LHIFRFSA
+553 
-561 ISQIFKTI
+561 
-569 VRWIAIKVSNF
+569 
-580 YSFLLHA
+580 
-587 NESPQTKLMNTN
+587 
-599 GKGFI
+599 
-604 IFSKINNLVTFSIR
+604 
-618 GIKSFFFELNNSSFI
+618 
-633 SASRKYISRAA
+633 
-644 YNISKIGNSIKS
+644 
-656 IISGDVFVNNISVV
+656 
-670 CHNHTSYCLTVY
+670 
-682 ENHNLYVGKCQVL
+682 
-695 VSNCDDAN
+695 DDAN
-703 KPADIQSEVMREKVR
+703 KPADIMSETMRDKVR

-743 HLEDL
+743 HLGDL

-762 RPLLEPDGTCN
+762 KPLLEPDGTCN

-787 FNDTMFQAQYQ
+787 FNDTLFQAQYQ

-815 MYDADHTAIDGKLI
+815 MYDADHTAMDGKLI

-1015 TSRMKPVIDNIG
+1015 TSRMKQVIDNIG

-1092 LLTEKEKHSGFIGLF
+1092 LLTEKEKHSGFIGLC

-1121 FITKTKI
+1121 FITKMKI
-1128 KIITT
+1128 KIITI
-1133 LAIWCFYHTA
+1133 LAIWFFYQVV

-1239 KRVYNITVRAG
+1239 KMVYNITVRAG

>member
-1 MMASQKQKKQA
+1 M
-12 SPKKEQKNNT
+12 
-22 VLSGEINR
+22 
-30 EYLGKTLLDAGFEV
+30 LDAGFEV

-313 PSYCVTLCRNNN
+313 PSYCVTLWHNNN

-339 IRGAKVFSGAL
+339 IRGNTTFSGAL
-350 ICFPYDELVLT
+350 VL
-361 EKGYRKIGEIVE
+361 
-373 NKEDIKVWSY
+373 
-383 NFEKERPELKR
+383 
-394 IERHIKNITPTKQC
+394 
-408 FVEVKLSNG
+408 
-417 KSFICTDNHKVWTK
+417 
-431 NRGYV
+431 
-436 EAKDL
+436 
-441 TSIDCVVTFSNPF
+441 
-454 YLVNTKVKNFCNFL
+454 
-468 SGNVLISDFFQSI
+468 
-481 RRKFNLFSG
+481 
-490 RIVNFFNKIFETFSC
+490 
-505 FDCLNSSGM
+505 
-514 TIKSKSNLFQT
+514 
-525 SFCFS
+525 
-530 NFFNIFSRKFGTRK
+530 
-544 NQSTKFNSI
+544 
-553 LHIFRFSA
+553 
-561 ISQIFKTI
+561 
-569 VRWIAIKVSNF
+569 
-580 YSFLLHA
+580 
-587 NESPQTKLMNTN
+587 
-599 GKGFI
+599 
-604 IFSKINNLVTFSIR
+604 
-618 GIKSFFFELNNSSFI
+618 
-633 SASRKYISRAA
+633 
-644 YNISKIGNSIKS
+644 
-656 IISGDVFVNNISVV
+656 
-670 CHNHTSYCLTVY
+670 
-682 ENHNLYVGKCQVL
+682 
-695 VSNCDDAN
+695 DDAN

-815 MYDADHTAIDGKLI
+815 MYDADHTPIDGKLI

-916 AICWKPKEYDYPEDK
+916 ALCWKPKDYDYPEDK

-945 LVKLKKDDKM
+945 LVKLKNNDKM

-961 EAALFAEDMSHAHD
+961 EAALFAEDMSHSHD

-981 GTKVATILGNKNIE
+981 GTKVATIWGNKNIE
-995 ELKVGDLVIT
+995 DLKVGDLVIT
-1005 PWGVSPITRT
+1005 PWGLSPITRT
-1015 TSRMKPVIDNIG
+1015 TSRMKKVINNIG

-1078 TIVTQ
+1078 TTITQ
-1083 RQDIMKIKS
+1083 RQDIMKIKAF
-1092 LLTEKEKHSGFIGLF
+1092 LTEKEKQSGFIGLF

-1112 EKKFLKAIT
+1112 EKKFLKAII
-1121 FITKTKI
+1121 FITKMKI

-1133 LAIWCFYHTA
+1133 LAIWLLCHRA
-1143 NTLNFMAKK
+1143 NM
-1152 PLKFGK
+1152 LKFIAKELLRFGK
-1158 DLKCKKQIKEVEKCA
+1158 GLKCKKQVNEGEK
-1173 KSGIAQKREE
+1173 KQKFGTLLKREE
-1183 IGTQNIKK
+1183 NGILNIKK

-1226 ISTLKENYAGKQK
+1226 ISTLKENYAGKPK

>member
-1 MMASQKQKKQA
+1 
-12 SPKKEQKNNT
+12 
-22 VLSGEINR
+22 
-30 EYLGKTLLDAGFEV
+30 
-44 WFRYMFRV
+44 MFRV
-52 LEGKPFIMDRIHKDM
+52 LEGKPFIMDLIHKDM
-67 FNVFDDLYNLR
+67 FNVFDDLYYLR

-91 KTTLCKYWLI
+91 KTTICKYWLI

-130 QILEHPIYKELYGS
+130 QILEHPIYKELYGN
-144 GLFGVEEK
+144 GLLGMEEK
-152 EENPIDDFWREYLLK
+152 EENPIDDFWREYLLQ

-194 TITGFGCFD
+194 TITGFG
-203 YNTEVLTEKG
+203 
-213 FMKLGYIVENKI
+213 
-225 DVKVWSYNFD
+225 
-235 KRQKELQPIY
+235 
-245 DYVKNENSPYIKVE
+245 
-259 LDNGEKIN
+259 
-267 CTPDHVFYLK
+267 
-277 NGEERRA
+277 A
-284 DFLSVGSEIM
+284 
-294 SNKFGNRKIVNIVN
+294 
-308 CNHSA
+308 
-313 PSYCVTLCRNNN
+313 
-325 LFVTKSQI
+325 
-333 LVHNCG
+333 G
-339 IRGAKVFSGAL
+339 IRGAKGFSGAL
-350 ICFPYDELVLT
+350 I
-361 EKGYRKIGEIVE
+361 I
-373 NKEDIKVWSY
+373 
-383 NFEKERPELKR
+383 
-394 IERHIKNITPTKQC
+394 
-408 FVEVKLSNG
+408 
-417 KSFICTDNHKVWTK
+417 
-431 NRGYV
+431 
-436 EAKDL
+436 
-441 TSIDCVVTFSNPF
+441 
-454 YLVNTKVKNFCNFL
+454 
-468 SGNVLISDFFQSI
+468 
-481 RRKFNLFSG
+481 
-490 RIVNFFNKIFETFSC
+490 
-505 FDCLNSSGM
+505 
-514 TIKSKSNLFQT
+514 
-525 SFCFS
+525 
-530 NFFNIFSRKFGTRK
+530 
-544 NQSTKFNSI
+544 
-553 LHIFRFSA
+553 
-561 ISQIFKTI
+561 
-569 VRWIAIKVSNF
+569 
-580 YSFLLHA
+580 
-587 NESPQTKLMNTN
+587 
-599 GKGFI
+599 
-604 IFSKINNLVTFSIR
+604 
-618 GIKSFFFELNNSSFI
+618 
-633 SASRKYISRAA
+633 
-644 YNISKIGNSIKS
+644 
-656 IISGDVFVNNISVV
+656 
-670 CHNHTSYCLTVY
+670 
-682 ENHNLYVGKCQVL
+682 
-695 VSNCDDAN
+695 DDAN
-703 KPADIQSEVMREKVR
+703 KPADIMSETMRDKVR

-743 HLEDL
+743 HLGDL

-762 RPLLEPDGTCN
+762 KPLLEPDGTCN

-805 GNIIQRDWWV
+805 GNIIQRDWWI

-981 GTKVATILGNKNIE
+981 GTKVATIFGNKNIE

-1005 PWGVSPITRT
+1005 PWGISPITRT
-1015 TSRMKPVIDNIG
+1015 TSRMKPVIDNVG

-1067 IKSLYCSMAKN
+1067 IKSLYCLMAKN

-1107 MNFIR
+1107 MNFIQ

-1128 KIITT
+1128 KITTT
-1133 LAIWCFYHTA
+1133 LAIWFFYHTA
-1143 NTLNFMAKK
+1143 NTLKFIAKE
-1152 PLKFGK
+1152 LQRFGK
-1158 DLKCKKQIKEVEKCA
+1158 GLKCKKQIKEEEKDA
-1173 KSGIAQKREE
+1173 KSGTIQKREE
-1183 IGTQNIKK
+1183 IGIQNIKK
-1191 NTLPNFILL
+1191 NTLPNFTLQ
-1200 KYVPIAEEDLI
+1200 KYALTAEENLI
-1211 PQTTTESRQYVDGVE
+1211 PLTTTENRQYVDGVE
-1226 ISTLKENYAGKQK
+1226 ISTLKENYVGKQK